1 NTLLTHKDERR
12 WSPVLVR
19 VLVLQAAW
27 ALAGGQVRYSVE
39 EPLGGTVVGR
49 LAQDLGLEAGEA
61 EARRLR
67 LVAQGRRAS
76 VEVSGASG
84 ALVVSSRLDRE
95 ELCGKSAPCALRLEV
110 LVERPLRVFHVELEV
125 TDINDNAPVFRV
137 DEEALNIAESSVPGS
152 RFPLEG
158 ASDADIGANAQLSY
172 TLSPSEYFSLDQKG
186 NNDQSA
192 SLGLILIKA
201 LDRETN
207 PVHRLVL
214 TASDGGRPSLTGTME
229 LVISVLDAND
239 NAPQFNQSVYKVKV
253 LEGSELGTLL
263 ITLSATD
270 PDEGINSDIIYLFG
284 KHVSTKVK
292 EMFTIDENK
301 GEIRIQDKL
310 DYEERESYEIPV
322 EARDK
327 GSPPLSGHCKV
338 LLELL
343 DVNDNAPEVS
353 VTSLSVPVP
362 EDASVGTVVALLSVS
377 DRDSG
382 ANGRVRCWVWP
393 ASPFGLEA
401 TFSGSAQD
409 PDVGTN
415 SVQNYLLSPNRHF
428 ALDLKG
434 FQSGSKLLELV
445 LQQPLDRE
453 QSALQQLVLTA
464 VDGGDPPKSGTA
476 QISVRVVDTNDNPPA
491 FDRSTYTVSLLEN
504 SLPGTLV
511 VKLNASDPDEGSNGD
526 VIYSFGSYTPQKVRQ
541 LFSVDPHSGEVRVN
555 GTLDYEEASF
565 YEIYVQAT
573 DQGPVSL
580 AGHCKVL
587 VNIVDANDNV
597 PEVQLTSLYSPV
609 PEDARSGTVVALMSV
624 TDQDSG
630 LNKQV
635 SLRIPP
641 GLPFALNS
649 FKNSYTLVTQG
660 KLDHEKAAA
669 YNITVTATDS
679 GSPPLSS
686 QKVIHVEISDINDN
700 PPRFEEP
707 VYSVYIPENNPL
719 GAFLC
724 TIKATDPDV
733 AKNAYVSYSLLDGEI
748 EGLPVASYVSIKPD
762 SGNMYAVRSFD
773 YETLRE
779 FQVTVQAQD
788 AGIPPLSS
796 TVTVYI
802 YVVDENDHAPQILY
816 PTSTNTS
823 AALEMIPR
831 SAYAGYLVTKIIA
844 IDGDSGQNAWL
855 FFYLVQ
861 TSDPGL
867 FRIELHTGEIRTT
880 RKLGED
886 STPTFNLT
894 VEVRDNGE
902 PSMSSSVSITIA
914 VVDRVSKIIPDRRRH
929 FKSPSNYSEVTL
941 YLIIA
946 LSAISF
952 VFLFTI
958 IGLTIIKCY
967 RYSLYGCSCC
977 AGCCTVRE
985 RSAADQYKQA
995 NNNIDARL
1003 PQGLKVQ
1010 PHFIEVRGNGSLTKT
1025 YCYKTCLTAGSG
1037 SDTFMFYN
1045 TCGPTGTTGPSAV
1058 VTERHLTGQSGQSAQ
1073 NLIILRNDSIT
1084 PNEPKH
1090 PNPDWRYSAS
1100 LRAGMQSAVHMEEA
1114 GVLRGGPAGPDQQ
1127 WPTVSSAT
1135 AEPEGG
1141 EVSPPVGAGVNSN
1154 SWTFKF
1160 GPGNS
1165 KQGGPGELPDKFI
1178 IPGSPA
1184 IISIRQEPPNSQ
1196 IDKSD
1201 FITFGKKE
1209 ETKKKKKK
1217 KKGNKTQEKK
1227 EKGNSTTE
1235 NSDQ

>member
-1 NTLLTHKDERR
+1 SVFSRRLSLLIRVSLPPRCADSVRLLYSIAEETERGVSVGNIAKDFGIDAATLLPRKFPRLTSGTGRQYLELELGRGAL
-12 WSPVLVR
+12 LVR
-19 VLVLQAAW
+19 ERMDREALCELSPTCFLSLELVIEQPIE
-27 ALAGGQVRYSVE
+27 VHN
-39 EPLGGTVVGR
+39 
-49 LAQDLGLEAGEA
+49 
-61 EARRLR
+61 
-67 LVAQGRRAS
+67 
-76 VEVSGASG
+76 VEV
-84 ALVVSSRLDRE
+84 
-95 ELCGKSAPCALRLEV
+95 EV
-110 LVERPLRVFHVELEV
+110 L
-125 TDINDNAPVFRV
+125 DINDNAPCFPRQ
-137 DEEALNIAESSVPGS
+137 DYRLEISESAVPGA
-152 RFPLEG
+152 RFHIE
-158 ASDADIGANAQLSY
+158 
-172 TLSPSEYFSLDQKG
+172 
-186 NNDQSA
+186 
-192 SLGLILIKA
+192 
-201 LDRETN
+201 
-207 PVHRLVL
+207 
-214 TASDGGRPSLTGTME
+214 
-229 LVISVLDAND
+229 
-239 NAPQFNQSVYKVKV
+239 
-253 LEGSELGTLL
+253 
-263 ITLSATD
+263 
-270 PDEGINSDIIYLFG
+270 
-284 KHVSTKVK
+284 
-292 EMFTIDENK
+292 
-301 GEIRIQDKL
+301 
-310 DYEERESYEIPV
+310 
-322 EARDK
+322 
-327 GSPPLSGHCKV
+327 
-338 LLELL
+338 
-343 DVNDNAPEVS
+343 
-353 VTSLSVPVP
+353 
-362 EDASVGTVVALLSVS
+362 
-377 DRDSG
+377 
-382 ANGRVRCWVWP
+382 
-393 ASPFGLEA
+393 
-401 TFSGSAQD
+401 SAQD

-415 SVQNYLLSPNRHF
+415 SVQSYQLSPSRHF

-434 FQSGSKLLELV
+434 FQSGSKLLDLV

-453 QSALQQLVLTA
+453 QSALEQLVLTA

-476 QISVRVVDTNDNPPA
+476 QISVRVVDTNDNPPT
-491 FDRSTYTVSLLEN
+491 FDRSTYAVSLLEN
-504 SLPGTLV
+504 ALPGTLV
-511 VKLNASDPDEGSNGD
+511 VKLNASDPDEGSNGE

-555 GTLDYEEASF
+555 GTLDYEEASS
-565 YEIYVQAT
+565 YEIYVQAA
-573 DQGPVSL
+573 DQGPVSM

-587 VNIVDANDNV
+587 VNIVDANDNA
-597 PEVQLTSLYSPV
+597 PEVVLTSLYSPV
-609 PEDARSGTVVALMSV
+609 PEDAKAGTVVALMSV

-641 GLPFALNS
+641 GLPFTLNS

-660 KLDHEKAAA
+660 NLDHEKAAA

-679 GSPPLSS
+679 GNPPLSS

-719 GAFLC
+719 GAFMC

-733 AKNAYVSYSLLDGEI
+733 AENAYVTYSLLDGEI
-748 EGLPVASYVSIKPD
+748 EGLPVNSYVSIKSD
-762 SGNMYAVRSFD
+762 SGDMYAVRSFD

-779 FQVTVQAQD
+779 FQVVVQAQD
-788 AGIPPLSS
+788 AGIPSLSS
-796 TVTVYI
+796 TVTVHI

-855 FFYLVQ
+855 FFHLVQ

-867 FRIELHTGEIRTT
+867 FRVELHTGEIRTT

-902 PSMSSSVSITIA
+902 PPMSSSVAITVA
-914 VVDRVSKIIPDRRRH
+914 VVDRVSKIIPDKRRH
-929 FKSPSNYSEVTL
+929 LKSPSNYSEITI

-958 IGLTIIKCY
+958 IGLTVIKCY
-967 RYSLYGCSCC
+967 RYSLYGNSCC
-977 AGCCTVRE
+977 GGFCGVRE
-985 RSAADQYKQA
+985 RSPAELYKQA

-1003 PQGLKVQ
+1003 PHGLKVQ
-1010 PHFIEVRGNGSLTKT
+1010 PHFI
-1025 YCYKTCLTAGSG
+1025 
-1037 SDTFMFYN
+1037 
-1045 TCGPTGTTGPSAV
+1045 
-1058 VTERHLTGQSGQSAQ
+1058 
-1073 NLIILRNDSIT
+1073 
-1084 PNEPKH
+1084 EPKH

-1114 GVLRGGPAGPDQQ
+1114 GILRGGPGGPDQQ

-1135 AEPEGG
+1135 TEPEAG

-1160 GPGNS
+1160 GPGNP

>member
-1 NTLLTHKDERR
+1 TAKGQVVYSIAEETERGASVGNIAKDLGIDAATLSARKFRMITGSSKQYFNINASTGALSVNEPIDREQLCELKSACLLNYE
-12 WSPVLVR
+12 
-19 VLVLQAAW
+19 LVL
-27 ALAGGQVRYSVE
+27 E
-39 EPLGGTVVGR
+39 NPL
-49 LAQDLGLEAGEA
+49 
-61 EARRLR
+61 
-67 LVAQGRRAS
+67 
-76 VEVSGASG
+76 
-84 ALVVSSRLDRE
+84 
-95 ELCGKSAPCALRLEV
+95 ELYRMEFKV
-110 LVERPLRVFHVELEV
+110 L
-125 TDINDNAPVFRV
+125 DINDNSP
-137 DEEALNIAESSVPGS
+137 S
-152 RFPLEG
+152 FPLSEYHINVPEFLSPG
-158 ASDADIGANAQLSY
+158 ARFTLPNAQD
-172 TLSPSEYFSLDQKG
+172 LD
-186 NNDQSA
+186 
-192 SLGLILIKA
+192 
-201 LDRETN
+201 E
-207 PVHRLVL
+207 
-214 TASDGGRPSLTGTME
+214 
-229 LVISVLDAND
+229 
-239 NAPQFNQSVYKVKV
+239 
-253 LEGSELGTLL
+253 
-263 ITLSATD
+263 
-270 PDEGINSDIIYLFG
+270 
-284 KHVSTKVK
+284 
-292 EMFTIDENK
+292 
-301 GEIRIQDKL
+301 
-310 DYEERESYEIPV
+310 
-322 EARDK
+322 
-327 GSPPLSGHCKV
+327 
-338 LLELL
+338 
-343 DVNDNAPEVS
+343 
-353 VTSLSVPVP
+353 
-362 EDASVGTVVALLSVS
+362 
-377 DRDSG
+377 
-382 ANGRVRCWVWP
+382 
-393 ASPFGLEA
+393 
-401 TFSGSAQD
+401 
-409 PDVGTN
+409 GTN
-415 SVQNYLLSPNRHF
+415 SVQNYTLSPSRHF

-555 GTLDYEEASF
+555 GTLDYEEASS

-573 DQGPVSL
+573 DQGPVSM

-597 PEVQLTSLYSPV
+597 PEVVLTSLYSPV
-609 PEDARSGTVVALMSV
+609 PEDAKAGTVVALMSV

-635 SLRIPP
+635 TLRIPP
-641 GLPFALNS
+641 GLPFTLNS
-649 FKNSYTLVTQG
+649 FKNSYTLITQG

-707 VYSVYIPENNPL
+707 VYSVYIPENNPI
-719 GAFLC
+719 GALLC
-724 TIKATDPDV
+724 TIQATDPDV
-733 AKNAYVSYSLLDGEI
+733 AENAYVSYSLLDGEI
-748 EGLPVASYVSIKPD
+748 EGLPVASYVSIKSD

-779 FQVTVQAQD
+779 FHVVVQAQD

-796 TVTVYI
+796 TATVYI

-855 FFYLVQ
+855 FFHLVQ

-894 VEVRDNGE
+894 VEVRDNGD
-902 PSMSSSVSITIA
+902 PPMSSSVAITVA

-929 FKSPSNYSEVTL
+929 IKSPSNYSEITL

-958 IGLTIIKCY
+958 IGLTVIKCY
-967 RYSLYGCSCC
+967 RYSLYGDSCC
-977 AGCCTVRE
+977 AGFCGVRE
-985 RSAADQYKQA
+985 RCPAELYKQA

-1025 YCYKTCLTAGSG
+1025 YCYKACLTAGSG

-1058 VTERHLTGQSGQSAQ
+1058 MTERHLTGQSGQNAQ
-1073 NLIILRNDSIT
+1073 NLIILKNDSIT

-1100 LRAGMQSAVHMEEA
+1100 LRAGMQRGELYNLNMIFAYS
-1114 GVLRGGPAGPDQQ
+1114 VLCTWKRQESCVEDQEGLI
-1127 WPTVSSAT
+1127 SSGQQSPVLLQVRA
-1135 AEPEGG
+1135 G

-1160 GPGNS
+1160 GPGNP

>member
-1 NTLLTHKDERR
+1 TAN
-12 WSPVLVR
+12 
-19 VLVLQAAW
+19 
-27 ALAGGQVRYSVE
+27 GQVVYSIAE
-39 EPLGGTVVGR
+39 ET
-49 LAQDLGLEAGEA
+49 E
-61 EARRLR
+61 
-67 LVAQGRRAS
+67 
-76 VEVSGASG
+76 SGASVGNIAKDLGIDAATLSARKFRMITGSSKQYFNINASTG
-84 ALVVSSRLDRE
+84 ALSVNEPIDRE
-95 ELCGKSAPCALRLEV
+95 QLCELKSACLLNYELVLENPLELYRMEFKV
-110 LVERPLRVFHVELEV
+110 L
-125 TDINDNAPVFRV
+125 DINDNSP
-137 DEEALNIAESSVPGS
+137 S
-152 RFPLEG
+152 FPLSEYHINVPEFLSPG
-158 ASDADIGANAQLSY
+158 ARFTLPNAQD
-172 TLSPSEYFSLDQKG
+172 LD
-186 NNDQSA
+186 
-192 SLGLILIKA
+192 
-201 LDRETN
+201 E
-207 PVHRLVL
+207 
-214 TASDGGRPSLTGTME
+214 
-229 LVISVLDAND
+229 
-239 NAPQFNQSVYKVKV
+239 
-253 LEGSELGTLL
+253 
-263 ITLSATD
+263 
-270 PDEGINSDIIYLFG
+270 
-284 KHVSTKVK
+284 
-292 EMFTIDENK
+292 
-301 GEIRIQDKL
+301 
-310 DYEERESYEIPV
+310 
-322 EARDK
+322 
-327 GSPPLSGHCKV
+327 
-338 LLELL
+338 
-343 DVNDNAPEVS
+343 
-353 VTSLSVPVP
+353 
-362 EDASVGTVVALLSVS
+362 
-377 DRDSG
+377 
-382 ANGRVRCWVWP
+382 
-393 ASPFGLEA
+393 
-401 TFSGSAQD
+401 
-409 PDVGTN
+409 GTN
-415 SVQNYLLSPNRHF
+415 SVQNYTLSPDEHF
-428 ALDLKG
+428 HLEMQTR

-555 GTLDYEEASF
+555 GTLDYEEASS

-573 DQGPVSL
+573 DQGPVSM

-597 PEVQLTSLYSPV
+597 PEVVLTSLYSPV
-609 PEDARSGTVVALMSV
+609 PEDAKAGTVVALMSV

-635 SLRIPP
+635 TLRIPP
-641 GLPFALNS
+641 GLPFTLNS
-649 FKNSYTLVTQG
+649 FKNSYTLITQG

-707 VYSVYIPENNPL
+707 VYSVYIPENNPI
-719 GAFLC
+719 GALLC
-724 TIKATDPDV
+724 TIKAIDPDV
-733 AKNAYVSYSLLDGEI
+733 AENAYVSYSLLDGEI
-748 EGLPVASYVSIKPD
+748 EGLPVASYVSIKSD

-779 FQVTVQAQD
+779 FQVVVQAQD

-796 TVTVYI
+796 TATVYI

-855 FFYLVQ
+855 FFHLVQ

-894 VEVRDNGE
+894 VEVRDNGD
-902 PSMSSSVSITIA
+902 PPMSSSVAITVA

-929 FKSPSNYSEVTL
+929 IKSPSNYSEITL

-958 IGLTIIKCY
+958 IGLTVIKCY
-967 RYSLYGCSCC
+967 RYSLYGDSCC
-977 AGCCTVRE
+977 AGFCGVRE
-985 RSAADQYKQA
+985 RCPAELYKQA

-1025 YCYKTCLTAGSG
+1025 YCYKACLTAGSG

-1058 VTERHLTGQSGQSAQ
+1058 MTERHLTGQSGQSAQ
-1073 NLIILRNDSIT
+1073 NLIILKNDSIT

-1100 LRAGMQSAVHMEEA
+1100 LRAGMQRYVQLLCIWRRQESYVEDQE
-1114 GVLRGGPAGPDQQ
+1114 GLISSGQQSPVLLQA
-1127 WPTVSSAT
+1127 
-1135 AEPEGG
+1135 G

-1160 GPGNS
+1160 GPGNP

>member
-1 NTLLTHKDERR
+1 MAAAARRRRGGAAVLGLL
-12 WSPVLVR
+12 L
-19 VLVLQAAW
+19 LLG
-27 ALAGGQVRYSVE
+27 LGAGRAPGGPLRYSV
-39 EPLGGTVVGR
+39 
-49 LAQDLGLEAGEA
+49 
-61 EARRLR
+61 
-67 LVAQGRRAS
+67 
-76 VEVSGASG
+76 
-84 ALVVSSRLDRE
+84 RE
-95 ELCGKSAPCALRLEV
+95 ELPLGAFVGSVASDLGVDPRRLAARGARLTSGSGRQYLELDLGRGALLVRERMDREALCELSTACFLSLELVIEQPIEVHNVEVEV
-110 LVERPLRVFHVELEV
+110 L
-125 TDINDNAPVFRV
+125 DINDNAPRFPRQ
-137 DEEALNIAESSVPGS
+137 DYRLEISESAVPGA
-152 RFPLEG
+152 RFHIE
-158 ASDADIGANAQLSY
+158 
-172 TLSPSEYFSLDQKG
+172 
-186 NNDQSA
+186 
-192 SLGLILIKA
+192 
-201 LDRETN
+201 
-207 PVHRLVL
+207 
-214 TASDGGRPSLTGTME
+214 
-229 LVISVLDAND
+229 
-239 NAPQFNQSVYKVKV
+239 
-253 LEGSELGTLL
+253 
-263 ITLSATD
+263 
-270 PDEGINSDIIYLFG
+270 
-284 KHVSTKVK
+284 
-292 EMFTIDENK
+292 
-301 GEIRIQDKL
+301 
-310 DYEERESYEIPV
+310 
-322 EARDK
+322 
-327 GSPPLSGHCKV
+327 
-338 LLELL
+338 
-343 DVNDNAPEVS
+343 
-353 VTSLSVPVP
+353 
-362 EDASVGTVVALLSVS
+362 
-377 DRDSG
+377 
-382 ANGRVRCWVWP
+382 
-393 ASPFGLEA
+393 
-401 TFSGSAQD
+401 SAQD

-415 SVQNYLLSPNRHF
+415 SVQSYQLSPNRHF
-428 ALDLKG
+428 ALDLKD

-476 QISVRVVDTNDNPPA
+476 QISVRVVDTNDNSPA

-504 SLPGTLV
+504 APPGTLV

-526 VIYSFGSYTPQKVRQ
+526 VIYSFGSYTPQKVRE
-541 LFSVDPHSGEVRVN
+541 LFTVDPHSGEVRVN
-555 GTLDYEEASF
+555 GTLDYEEASS

-573 DQGPVSL
+573 DQGPVSMT
-580 AGHCKVL
+580 GHCKVL
-587 VNIVDANDNV
+587 VNIVDANDNA
-597 PEVQLTSLYSPV
+597 PEVVLTSLYSPV
-609 PEDARSGTVVALMSV
+609 PEDAKAGTVVALMSV

-641 GLPFALNS
+641 GLPFTLNS

-707 VYSVYIPENNPL
+707 VYSVYIPENNPI
-719 GAFLC
+719 GALLC
-724 TIKATDPDV
+724 TIQATDPDV
-733 AKNAYVSYSLLDGEI
+733 AENAYVSYSLLDGEI
-748 EGLPVASYVSIKPD
+748 EGLPVASYVSIKSD

-779 FQVTVQAQD
+779 FQVVVQAQD

-855 FFYLVQ
+855 FFHLMQ

-886 STPTFNLT
+886 SPPTFNLT

-902 PSMSSSVSITIA
+902 PPMSSSVAITVA
-914 VVDRVSKIIPDRRRH
+914 VVDRVSKIIPDRRKH
-929 FKSPSNYSEVTL
+929 FKSPSSYSEVTL

-958 IGLTIIKCY
+958 IGLTVIKCY
-967 RYSLYGCSCC
+967 RYSLYGNSCC
-977 AGCCTVRE
+977 TGFCGVRE
-985 RSAADQYKQA
+985 RCPAELYKQA

-1025 YCYKTCLTAGSG
+1025 YCYKACLTAGSG

-1058 VTERHLTGQSGQSAQ
+1058 MTERHLTGQSGQSAQ
-1073 NLIILRNDSIT
+1073 NLIVLKNDSVT

-1114 GVLRGGPAGPDQQ
+1114 AVLRGGPGGPDQQ

-1135 AEPEGG
+1135 PEPEAG

-1154 SWTFKF
+1154 SWTFRF

>member
-1 NTLLTHKDERR
+1 TVDGQIVYSIAEETERGASVGNIAKDLGIDAATLSARKFRMITGSSKQYFNINASTGALSVNEPIDREQLCELKSVCLLNYE
-12 WSPVLVR
+12 
-19 VLVLQAAW
+19 LVL
-27 ALAGGQVRYSVE
+27 E
-39 EPLGGTVVGR
+39 NPL
-49 LAQDLGLEAGEA
+49 
-61 EARRLR
+61 
-67 LVAQGRRAS
+67 
-76 VEVSGASG
+76 
-84 ALVVSSRLDRE
+84 
-95 ELCGKSAPCALRLEV
+95 ELYRMEFKV
-110 LVERPLRVFHVELEV
+110 L
-125 TDINDNAPVFRV
+125 DINDNSP
-137 DEEALNIAESSVPGS
+137 S
-152 RFPLEG
+152 FPLSEYHINMPEFLSPGARFTLPNAQDLDEG
-158 ASDADIGANAQLSY
+158 A
-172 TLSPSEYFSLDQKG
+172 
-186 NNDQSA
+186 
-192 SLGLILIKA
+192 
-201 LDRETN
+201 
-207 PVHRLVL
+207 
-214 TASDGGRPSLTGTME
+214 
-229 LVISVLDAND
+229 
-239 NAPQFNQSVYKVKV
+239 
-253 LEGSELGTLL
+253 
-263 ITLSATD
+263 
-270 PDEGINSDIIYLFG
+270 NS
-284 KHVSTKVK
+284 
-292 EMFTIDENK
+292 
-301 GEIRIQDKL
+301 
-310 DYEERESYEIPV
+310 
-322 EARDK
+322 
-327 GSPPLSGHCKV
+327 
-338 LLELL
+338 
-343 DVNDNAPEVS
+343 
-353 VTSLSVPVP
+353 
-362 EDASVGTVVALLSVS
+362 
-377 DRDSG
+377 
-382 ANGRVRCWVWP
+382 
-393 ASPFGLEA
+393 
-401 TFSGSAQD
+401 D

-464 VDGGDPPKSGTA
+464 VDGGDPPRSGTA

-555 GTLDYEEASF
+555 GTLDYEEASS

-573 DQGPVSL
+573 DQGPVSM

-587 VNIVDANDNV
+587 VNIVDANDNA

-641 GLPFALNS
+641 GLPFTLNS

-748 EGLPVASYVSIKPD
+748 EGLPVASYVSIKSD

-779 FQVTVQAQD
+779 FQVIVQAQD
-788 AGIPPLSS
+788 AGVPPLSS

-902 PSMSSSVSITIA
+902 PSMSSSVAITIA

-958 IGLTIIKCY
+958 IGLSIIKCY
-967 RYSLYGCSCC
+967 RYSLYGSSCC

-985 RSAADQYKQA
+985 RNSAELYKQA

-1025 YCYKTCLTAGSG
+1025 YCYKACLTAGSG

-1100 LRAGMQSAVHMEEA
+1100 LRAGMQRRELYNPALIFAHPVLCIWRRQESCVEEQQ
-1114 GVLRGGPAGPDQQ
+1114 GLISSGQQSPVLQQ
-1127 WPTVSSAT
+1127 K
-1135 AEPEGG
+1135 EPEAG

>member
-1 NTLLTHKDERR
+1 TVD
-12 WSPVLVR
+12 
-19 VLVLQAAW
+19 
-27 ALAGGQVRYSVE
+27 GQVVYSIAE
-39 EPLGGTVVGR
+39 ETEHGAPVGNI
-49 LAQDLGLEAGEA
+49 AKDLGLEAA
-61 EARRLR
+61 TLAARKFRMLTGSSK
-67 LVAQGRRAS
+67 QYFNINAS
-76 VEVSGASG
+76 TG
-84 ALVVSSRLDRE
+84 ALSVNEPIDRE
-95 ELCGKSAPCALRLEV
+95 QLCELKSVCLLNYELVLE
-110 LVERPLRVFHVELEV
+110 
-125 TDINDNAPVFRV
+125 N
-137 DEEALNIAESSVPGS
+137 
-152 RFPLEG
+152 PLE
-158 ASDADIGANAQLSY
+158 LY
-172 TLSPSEYFSLDQKG
+172 
-186 NNDQSA
+186 
-192 SLGLILIKA
+192 
-201 LDRETN
+201 R
-207 PVHRLVL
+207 
-214 TASDGGRPSLTGTME
+214 ME
-229 LVISVLDAND
+229 
-239 NAPQFNQSVYKVKV
+239 FKV
-253 LEGSELGTLL
+253 
-263 ITLSATD
+263 
-270 PDEGINSDIIYLFG
+270 
-284 KHVSTKVK
+284 
-292 EMFTIDENK
+292 
-301 GEIRIQDKL
+301 
-310 DYEERESYEIPV
+310 
-322 EARDK
+322 
-327 GSPPLSGHCKV
+327 
-338 LLELL
+338 L
-343 DVNDNAPEVS
+343 DVNDNSPIFPLSEYHISMPEF
-353 VTSLSVPVP
+353 LSPG
-362 EDASVGTVVALLSVS
+362 ARFALP
-377 DRDSG
+377 
-382 ANGRVRCWVWP
+382 N
-393 ASPFGLEA
+393 
-401 TFSGSAQD
+401 AQD
-409 PDVGTN
+409 LDEGTN
-415 SVQNYLLSPNRHF
+415 SVQNYTLSSDGHF
-428 ALDLKG
+428 HLEMQTRGD
-434 FQSGSKLLELV
+434 GSKYPELV
-445 LQQPLDRE
+445 LKKALDRE
-453 QSALQQLVLTA
+453 QQATHRLLVLTA

-476 QISVRVVDTNDNPPA
+476 QISVRVMDTNDNPPA

-504 SLPGTLV
+504 APPGTLV

-526 VIYSFGSYTPQKVRQ
+526 VIYSFGSYTPQKVRE

-555 GTLDYEEASF
+555 GTLDYEEASS

-573 DQGPVSL
+573 DQGPVSM

-597 PEVQLTSLYSPV
+597 PEVVLTSLYSPV
-609 PEDARSGTVVALMSV
+609 PEDAKPGTVVALMSV

-641 GLPFALNS
+641 GLPFTLNS

-707 VYSVYIPENNPL
+707 VYSVYIPENNPI
-719 GAFLC
+719 GALMC

-733 AKNAYVSYSLLDGEI
+733 AENAYVSYSLLAGEI
-748 EGLPVASYVSIKPD
+748 EGLPVTSYVSVKSD
-762 SGNMYAVRSFD
+762 SGNMYATRSFD

-788 AGIPPLSS
+788 AGMPPLSS

-816 PTSTNTS
+816 PTSTNNS

-855 FFYLVQ
+855 FFHLVQ
-861 TSDPGL
+861 MSDPGL

-880 RKLGED
+880 RKLGEE
-886 STPTFNLT
+886 SSPTFNLT

-902 PSMSSSVSITIA
+902 PPMSSSVAITVA

-929 FKSPSNYSEVTL
+929 VKSPSSYSEITL

-946 LSAISF
+946 LSAVSF

-958 IGLTIIKCY
+958 VGLSIIKCY
-967 RYSLYGCSCC
+967 RHSLYGHSCC
-977 AGCCTVRE
+977 AGFCGVRE
-985 RSAADQYKQA
+985 RCSADLYKQA

-1025 YCYKTCLTAGSG
+1025 YCYKACLTAGSG

-1073 NLIILRNDSIT
+1073 NLIILKNDSMT

-1100 LRAGMQSAVHMEEA
+1100 LRAGMLCMWRRLESYVEDQEGLSSSGQLSPVLPEA
-1114 GVLRGGPAGPDQQ
+1114 
-1127 WPTVSSAT
+1127 
-1135 AEPEGG
+1135 G

-1160 GPGNS
+1160 GPSSS

>member
-1 NTLLTHKDERR
+1 TANGQVAYSIAEETERGVSVGNIAKDLGIDAATLSARKF
-12 WSPVLVR
+12 R
-19 VLVLQAAW
+19 VITGSSKQYFNINASTGALSVNEPIDREQLCELKSACLLNYELVL
-27 ALAGGQVRYSVE
+27 E
-39 EPLGGTVVGR
+39 NPL
-49 LAQDLGLEAGEA
+49 
-61 EARRLR
+61 
-67 LVAQGRRAS
+67 
-76 VEVSGASG
+76 
-84 ALVVSSRLDRE
+84 
-95 ELCGKSAPCALRLEV
+95 ELYRMEFKV
-110 LVERPLRVFHVELEV
+110 L
-125 TDINDNAPVFRV
+125 DINDNSP
-137 DEEALNIAESSVPGS
+137 S
-152 RFPLEG
+152 FPLSEYH
-158 ASDADIGANAQLSY
+158 INVPEF
-172 TLSPSEYFSLDQKG
+172 LSPGARFTLP
-186 NNDQSA
+186 SA
-192 SLGLILIKA
+192 QDL
-201 LDRETN
+201 
-207 PVHRLVL
+207 
-214 TASDGGRPSLTGTME
+214 
-229 LVISVLDAND
+229 
-239 NAPQFNQSVYKVKV
+239 
-253 LEGSELGTLL
+253 
-263 ITLSATD
+263 
-270 PDEGINSDIIYLFG
+270 DEGTNS
-284 KHVSTKVK
+284 
-292 EMFTIDENK
+292 
-301 GEIRIQDKL
+301 
-310 DYEERESYEIPV
+310 
-322 EARDK
+322 
-327 GSPPLSGHCKV
+327 
-338 LLELL
+338 
-343 DVNDNAPEVS
+343 
-353 VTSLSVPVP
+353 
-362 EDASVGTVVALLSVS
+362 
-377 DRDSG
+377 
-382 ANGRVRCWVWP
+382 
-393 ASPFGLEA
+393 
-401 TFSGSAQD
+401 D

-415 SVQNYLLSPNRHF
+415 SVQGYQLSPSRHF

-504 SLPGTLV
+504 APRGTLV

-555 GTLDYEEASF
+555 GTLDYEEASS

-573 DQGPVSL
+573 DQGPVSM

-597 PEVQLTSLYSPV
+597 PEVVLTSLYSPV
-609 PEDARSGTVVALMSV
+609 PEDAKAGTVVALMSV

-641 GLPFALNS
+641 GLPFTLNS
-649 FKNSYTLVTQG
+649 FKNSYTLITQG

-679 GSPPLSS
+679 GTPPLSS
-686 QKVIHVEISDINDN
+686 QKVIHVDISDINDN

-707 VYSVYIPENNPL
+707 VYSVYIPENNPI
-719 GAFLC
+719 GALMC
-724 TIKATDPDV
+724 TITATDPDV
-733 AKNAYVSYSLLDGEI
+733 AENAYVSYSLLDGEI
-748 EGLPVASYVSIKPD
+748 EGLPVTSYVSIKSD

-779 FQVTVQAQD
+779 FQVVVQAQD

-816 PTSTNTS
+816 PTSTNAS

-855 FFYLVQ
+855 FFHLVQ

-886 STPTFNLT
+886 STSTFNLT

-902 PSMSSSVSITIA
+902 PPMSSSVSITIA
-914 VVDRVSKIIPDRRRH
+914 VVDKASKIIPDRRRH
-929 FKSPSNYSEVTL
+929 VKNPSSYSEITL

-946 LSAISF
+946 LSAVSF

-958 IGLTIIKCY
+958 IGLTVIKCY
-967 RYSLYGCSCC
+967 RYSLYGDSCC
-977 AGCCTVRE
+977 AGFCGVRE
-985 RSAADQYKQA
+985 RCPADLYKQA

-1025 YCYKTCLTAGSG
+1025 YCYKACLTAGSG

-1058 VTERHLTGQSGQSAQ
+1058 MTERHLTGQSGQSAQ
-1073 NLIILRNDSIT
+1073 NLIILKSDSIS

-1100 LRAGMQSAVHMEEA
+1100 LRAGMQRYVWLLCMWRRQESCVEDRE
-1114 GVLRGGPAGPDQQ
+1114 GLINSGRQSPVLLQA
-1127 WPTVSSAT
+1127 
-1135 AEPEGG
+1135 G

>member
-1 NTLLTHKDERR
+1 PLPGRRRCRREPRGAGAPVTASGGGLYSIAEETERGAVASDLGVDPR
-12 WSPVLVR
+12 RLAARGARITSGSGRQYLELELGRGALLVR
-19 VLVLQAAW
+19 ERMDREALCELSPSCFLSLELVIEQPIE
-27 ALAGGQVRYSVE
+27 VHN
-39 EPLGGTVVGR
+39 
-49 LAQDLGLEAGEA
+49 
-61 EARRLR
+61 
-67 LVAQGRRAS
+67 
-76 VEVSGASG
+76 VEV
-84 ALVVSSRLDRE
+84 
-95 ELCGKSAPCALRLEV
+95 EV
-110 LVERPLRVFHVELEV
+110 L
-125 TDINDNAPVFRV
+125 DINDNAPRFPRQ
-137 DEEALNIAESSVPGS
+137 DYRLEISESAVPGA
-152 RFPLEG
+152 RFHIE
-158 ASDADIGANAQLSY
+158 
-172 TLSPSEYFSLDQKG
+172 
-186 NNDQSA
+186 
-192 SLGLILIKA
+192 
-201 LDRETN
+201 
-207 PVHRLVL
+207 
-214 TASDGGRPSLTGTME
+214 
-229 LVISVLDAND
+229 
-239 NAPQFNQSVYKVKV
+239 
-253 LEGSELGTLL
+253 
-263 ITLSATD
+263 
-270 PDEGINSDIIYLFG
+270 
-284 KHVSTKVK
+284 
-292 EMFTIDENK
+292 
-301 GEIRIQDKL
+301 
-310 DYEERESYEIPV
+310 
-322 EARDK
+322 
-327 GSPPLSGHCKV
+327 
-338 LLELL
+338 
-343 DVNDNAPEVS
+343 
-353 VTSLSVPVP
+353 
-362 EDASVGTVVALLSVS
+362 
-377 DRDSG
+377 
-382 ANGRVRCWVWP
+382 
-393 ASPFGLEA
+393 
-401 TFSGSAQD
+401 SAQD

-415 SVQNYLLSPNRHF
+415 SVQNYLLSPSRHF

-555 GTLDYEEASF
+555 GTLDYEEASS

-573 DQGPVSL
+573 DQGPVSM

-587 VNIVDANDNV
+587 VNIVDANDNA
-597 PEVQLTSLYSPV
+597 PEVELTSLYSPV

-630 LNKQV
+630 RNKQV

-641 GLPFALNS
+641 GLPFTLNS

-679 GSPPLSS
+679 GTPPLSS

-748 EGLPVASYVSIKPD
+748 EGLPVASYVSIKSD

-779 FQVTVQAQD
+779 FQVIVQAQD

-902 PSMSSSVSITIA
+902 PSMSSSVAITIA

-958 IGLTIIKCY
+958 IGLSIIKCY
-967 RYSLYGCSCC
+967 RYSL
-977 AGCCTVRE
+977 
-985 RSAADQYKQA
+985 
-995 NNNIDARL
+995 L

-1025 YCYKTCLTAGSG
+1025 YCYKACLTAGSG

-1084 PNEPKH
+1084 PNETNSGAQKENIAITVYCFCPVNCGRCKISLCINMCH
-1090 PNPDWRYSAS
+1090 KEYTILVYSCHRNRAHLFIYFYFFTYEDIS
-1100 LRAGMQSAVHMEEA
+1100 IFSNCFFFSKDAHVLRASKSSIKML
-1114 GVLRGGPAGPDQQ
+1114 LR
-1127 WPTVSSAT
+1127 
-1135 AEPEGG
+1135 E
-1141 EVSPPVGAGVNSN
+1141 
-1154 SWTFKF
+1154 
-1160 GPGNS
+1160 
-1165 KQGGPGELPDKFI
+1165 
-1178 IPGSPA
+1178 
-1184 IISIRQEPPNSQ
+1184 
-1196 IDKSD
+1196 
-1201 FITFGKKE
+1201 
-1209 ETKKKKKK
+1209 
-1217 KKGNKTQEKK
+1217 
-1227 EKGNSTTE
+1227 
-1235 NSDQ
+1235 

>member
-1 NTLLTHKDERR
+1 R
-12 WSPVLVR
+12 SSLVR
-19 VLVLQAAW
+19 RGGSMRGYLMAPPAPAMAAVLGPLLLLGLCAGRA
-27 ALAGGQVRYSVE
+27 AGGPLRYSV
-39 EPLGGTVVGR
+39 
-49 LAQDLGLEAGEA
+49 
-61 EARRLR
+61 
-67 LVAQGRRAS
+67 
-76 VEVSGASG
+76 
-84 ALVVSSRLDRE
+84 RE
-95 ELCGKSAPCALRLEV
+95 ELPHGAFVGSVASDLGVDPRRLAARGARITSGSGRQYLELELGRGALLVRERMDREALCELSPSCFLSLELVIEQPIEVHNVEVEV
-110 LVERPLRVFHVELEV
+110 L
-125 TDINDNAPVFRV
+125 DINDNAPRFPRQ
-137 DEEALNIAESSVPGS
+137 DYRLEISESAVPGA
-152 RFPLEG
+152 RFHIE
-158 ASDADIGANAQLSY
+158 
-172 TLSPSEYFSLDQKG
+172 
-186 NNDQSA
+186 
-192 SLGLILIKA
+192 
-201 LDRETN
+201 
-207 PVHRLVL
+207 
-214 TASDGGRPSLTGTME
+214 
-229 LVISVLDAND
+229 
-239 NAPQFNQSVYKVKV
+239 
-253 LEGSELGTLL
+253 
-263 ITLSATD
+263 
-270 PDEGINSDIIYLFG
+270 
-284 KHVSTKVK
+284 
-292 EMFTIDENK
+292 
-301 GEIRIQDKL
+301 
-310 DYEERESYEIPV
+310 
-322 EARDK
+322 
-327 GSPPLSGHCKV
+327 
-338 LLELL
+338 
-343 DVNDNAPEVS
+343 
-353 VTSLSVPVP
+353 
-362 EDASVGTVVALLSVS
+362 
-377 DRDSG
+377 
-382 ANGRVRCWVWP
+382 
-393 ASPFGLEA
+393 
-401 TFSGSAQD
+401 SAQD

-555 GTLDYEEASF
+555 GTLDYEEASS

-573 DQGPVSL
+573 DQGPVSM

-587 VNIVDANDNV
+587 VNIVDANDNA

-641 GLPFALNS
+641 GLPFTLNS

-748 EGLPVASYVSIKPD
+748 EGLPVASYVSIKSD

-779 FQVTVQAQD
+779 FQVIVQAQD
-788 AGIPPLSS
+788 AGVPPLSS

-855 FFYLVQ
+855 FFSLVQ

-902 PSMSSSVSITIA
+902 PSMSSSVAITIA

-952 VFLFTI
+952 VFLFTL
-958 IGLTIIKCY
+958 IGLSIIKCY
-967 RYSLYGCSCC
+967 RYSTYGSSCC

-985 RSAADQYKQA
+985 RRVLDLLRDFPKSL
-995 NNNIDARL
+995 R
-1003 PQGLKVQ
+1003 
-1010 PHFIEVRGNGSLTKT
+1010 EV
-1025 YCYKTCLTAGSG
+1025 
-1037 SDTFMFYN
+1037 
-1045 TCGPTGTTGPSAV
+1045 
-1058 VTERHLTGQSGQSAQ
+1058 
-1073 NLIILRNDSIT
+1073 
-1084 PNEPKH
+1084 PKH

-1114 GVLRGGPAGPDQQ
+1114 GVLRGGAAGPDQQ

-1135 AEPEGG
+1135 AEPEAG

>member
-1 NTLLTHKDERR
+1 TADGQIVYSIAEETERGASVGNIAKDLGIDAATLSARKFRMITGSSKQYFNINASTGALFVNEPIDREQLCELKSVCLLNYE
-12 WSPVLVR
+12 
-19 VLVLQAAW
+19 LVL
-27 ALAGGQVRYSVE
+27 E
-39 EPLGGTVVGR
+39 NPL
-49 LAQDLGLEAGEA
+49 
-61 EARRLR
+61 
-67 LVAQGRRAS
+67 
-76 VEVSGASG
+76 
-84 ALVVSSRLDRE
+84 
-95 ELCGKSAPCALRLEV
+95 ELYRMEFKV
-110 LVERPLRVFHVELEV
+110 L
-125 TDINDNAPVFRV
+125 DINDNSP
-137 DEEALNIAESSVPGS
+137 S
-152 RFPLEG
+152 FPLSEYHINVPEFLSPGARFTLPNAQDLDEG
-158 ASDADIGANAQLSY
+158 A
-172 TLSPSEYFSLDQKG
+172 
-186 NNDQSA
+186 
-192 SLGLILIKA
+192 
-201 LDRETN
+201 
-207 PVHRLVL
+207 
-214 TASDGGRPSLTGTME
+214 
-229 LVISVLDAND
+229 
-239 NAPQFNQSVYKVKV
+239 
-253 LEGSELGTLL
+253 
-263 ITLSATD
+263 
-270 PDEGINSDIIYLFG
+270 NS
-284 KHVSTKVK
+284 
-292 EMFTIDENK
+292 
-301 GEIRIQDKL
+301 
-310 DYEERESYEIPV
+310 
-322 EARDK
+322 
-327 GSPPLSGHCKV
+327 
-338 LLELL
+338 
-343 DVNDNAPEVS
+343 
-353 VTSLSVPVP
+353 
-362 EDASVGTVVALLSVS
+362 
-377 DRDSG
+377 
-382 ANGRVRCWVWP
+382 
-393 ASPFGLEA
+393 
-401 TFSGSAQD
+401 D

-415 SVQNYLLSPNRHF
+415 SVQNYLLSPSRHF

-541 LFSVDPHSGEVRVN
+541 LFSVDPRSGEVRVN
-555 GTLDYEEASF
+555 GTLDYEEASS

-587 VNIVDANDNV
+587 VNIVDANDNA
-597 PEVQLTSLYSPV
+597 PEVELTSLYSPV

-630 LNKQV
+630 RNKQV

-641 GLPFALNS
+641 GLPFTLNS

-748 EGLPVASYVSIKPD
+748 EGLPVASYVSIKSD

-779 FQVTVQAQD
+779 FQVIVQAQD

-855 FFYLVQ
+855 FFSLVQ

-902 PSMSSSVSITIA
+902 PSMSSSVAITIA
-914 VVDRVSKIIPDRRRH
+914 VVDRVSKVIPDRRRH

-958 IGLTIIKCY
+958 IGLSIIKCY
-967 RYSLYGCSCC
+967 RYSLYGSSCC

-985 RSAADQYKQA
+985 RSPAELYKQA

-1025 YCYKTCLTAGSG
+1025 YCYKACLTAGSG

-1100 LRAGMQSAVHMEEA
+1100 LRAGMQRYVW
-1114 GVLRGGPAGPDQQ
+1114 VLCMWRRQESCVEHQQ
-1127 WPTVSSAT
+1127 GLISSGQQSPVLQQA
-1135 AEPEGG
+1135 G

>member
-1 NTLLTHKDERR
+1 RIGGGGERR
-12 WSPVLVR
+12 VLLW
-19 VLVLQAAW
+19 LVCVCVWESGAETL
-27 ALAGGQVRYSVE
+27 RYSVWE
-39 EPLGGTVVGR
+39 EMARDSSVGNVAR
-49 LAQDLGLEAGEA
+49 DLGLSPSQLA
-61 EARRLR
+61 ARKARVLELGR
-67 LVAQGRRAS
+67 GALLVRERMDREVLCELSPTCFLSLELVIEQPIEVHN
-76 VEVSGASG
+76 VEV
-84 ALVVSSRLDRE
+84 
-95 ELCGKSAPCALRLEV
+95 EV
-110 LVERPLRVFHVELEV
+110 L
-125 TDINDNAPVFRV
+125 DINDNAPRFPRQ
-137 DEEALNIAESSVPGS
+137 DYRLEISESAVPGA
-152 RFPLEG
+152 RFHIE
-158 ASDADIGANAQLSY
+158 
-172 TLSPSEYFSLDQKG
+172 
-186 NNDQSA
+186 
-192 SLGLILIKA
+192 
-201 LDRETN
+201 
-207 PVHRLVL
+207 
-214 TASDGGRPSLTGTME
+214 
-229 LVISVLDAND
+229 
-239 NAPQFNQSVYKVKV
+239 
-253 LEGSELGTLL
+253 
-263 ITLSATD
+263 
-270 PDEGINSDIIYLFG
+270 
-284 KHVSTKVK
+284 
-292 EMFTIDENK
+292 
-301 GEIRIQDKL
+301 
-310 DYEERESYEIPV
+310 
-322 EARDK
+322 
-327 GSPPLSGHCKV
+327 
-338 LLELL
+338 
-343 DVNDNAPEVS
+343 
-353 VTSLSVPVP
+353 
-362 EDASVGTVVALLSVS
+362 
-377 DRDSG
+377 
-382 ANGRVRCWVWP
+382 
-393 ASPFGLEA
+393 
-401 TFSGSAQD
+401 SAQD

-415 SVQNYLLSPNRHF
+415 SVQSYQLSPSHHF

-453 QSALQQLVLTA
+453 QSALLQLVLTA
-464 VDGGDPPKSGTA
+464 VDGGDPPRSGTA

-491 FDRSTYTVSLLEN
+491 FDRSTYTVNLLEN
-504 SLPGTLV
+504 SPPGTLV

-541 LFSVDPHSGEVRVN
+541 LFRVDPHSGEVRVN
-555 GTLDYEEASF
+555 GTLDYEEASS

-573 DQGPVSL
+573 DQGPVSM

-597 PEVQLTSLYSPV
+597 PEVVLTSLYSPV
-609 PEDARSGTVVALMSV
+609 PEDAKPGTVVALMSV

-641 GLPFALNS
+641 GLPFMLNS

-660 KLDHEKAAA
+660 NLDREKAAA

-686 QKVIHVEISDINDN
+686 QKVIHVVISDINDN
-700 PPRFEEP
+700 PPLFEEP
-707 VYSVYIPENNPL
+707 VYSVYVPENNPL
-719 GAFLC
+719 GVLLC

-733 AKNAYVSYSLLDGEI
+733 AENAYISYSLLDGEI
-748 EGLPVASYVSIKPD
+748 EGLPAASFVTIKSD
-762 SGNMYAVRSFD
+762 SGDMYAVKSFD

-779 FQVTVQAQD
+779 FHVVVQAQD
-788 AGIPPLSS
+788 AGIPSLSS

-802 YVVDENDHAPQILY
+802 YVVDVNDHAPEILY

-831 SAYAGYLVTKIIA
+831 SAHAGYLVTKIIA
-844 IDGDSGQNAWL
+844 IDGDS
-855 FFYLVQ
+855 
-861 TSDPGL
+861 DPDL

-880 RKLGED
+880 RKLREE

-902 PSMSSSVSITIA
+902 PPMSSSVAITVA
-914 VVDRVSKIIPDRRRH
+914 VVDRVSKIIPDTRRH
-929 FKSPSNYSEVTL
+929 IRSPSNYSEITL

-946 LSAISF
+946 LCSISF

-958 IGLTIIKCY
+958 IGLTVIKCY
-967 RYSLYGCSCC
+967 RYSLYGDSCC
-977 AGCCTVRE
+977 TGFCGVRE
-985 RSAADQYKQA
+985 RCPAELYKQA

-1003 PQGLKVQ
+1003 PHGLK
-1010 PHFIEVRGNGSLTKT
+1010 
-1025 YCYKTCLTAGSG
+1025 
-1037 SDTFMFYN
+1037 
-1045 TCGPTGTTGPSAV
+1045 
-1058 VTERHLTGQSGQSAQ
+1058 
-1073 NLIILRNDSIT
+1073 
-1084 PNEPKH
+1084 PKH

-1100 LRAGMQSAVHMEEA
+1100 LRAGMQSAVHLEEA
-1114 GVLRGGPAGPDQQ
+1114 GILRGGPGGPDQQ

-1135 AEPEGG
+1135 PEPEAG

>member
-1 NTLLTHKDERR
+1 TANGQVVYSIGEETERGTSVGNIAKDLGIDAATLSARKFRMISGSSKQYFNINASTGALSINEPIDREQLCELKSVCLLNYE
-12 WSPVLVR
+12 
-19 VLVLQAAW
+19 LVL
-27 ALAGGQVRYSVE
+27 E
-39 EPLGGTVVGR
+39 NPL
-49 LAQDLGLEAGEA
+49 
-61 EARRLR
+61 
-67 LVAQGRRAS
+67 
-76 VEVSGASG
+76 
-84 ALVVSSRLDRE
+84 
-95 ELCGKSAPCALRLEV
+95 ELYRMEFKV
-110 LVERPLRVFHVELEV
+110 L
-125 TDINDNAPVFRV
+125 DINDNSP
-137 DEEALNIAESSVPGS
+137 S
-152 RFPLEG
+152 FPLSEYH
-158 ASDADIGANAQLSY
+158 INVPEF
-172 TLSPSEYFSLDQKG
+172 LSPGARF
-186 NNDQSA
+186 
-192 SLGLILIKA
+192 
-201 LDRETN
+201 
-207 PVHRLVL
+207 
-214 TASDGGRPSLTGTME
+214 
-229 LVISVLDAND
+229 
-239 NAPQFNQSVYKVKV
+239 
-253 LEGSELGTLL
+253 TLP
-263 ITLSATD
+263 T
-270 PDEGINSDIIYLFG
+270 
-284 KHVSTKVK
+284 
-292 EMFTIDENK
+292 
-301 GEIRIQDKL
+301 
-310 DYEERESYEIPV
+310 
-322 EARDK
+322 
-327 GSPPLSGHCKV
+327 
-338 LLELL
+338 
-343 DVNDNAPEVS
+343 
-353 VTSLSVPVP
+353 
-362 EDASVGTVVALLSVS
+362 
-377 DRDSG
+377 
-382 ANGRVRCWVWP
+382 
-393 ASPFGLEA
+393 
-401 TFSGSAQD
+401 AQD
-409 PDVGTN
+409 LDEGTN
-415 SVQNYLLSPNRHF
+415 SVQNYTLNPRKLHHF

-464 VDGGDPPKSGTA
+464 VDGGDPPQSGTA
-476 QISVRVVDTNDNPPA
+476 HISVRVMDTNDNPPA

-504 SLPGTLV
+504 ALPGTLV

-526 VIYSFGSYTPQKVRQ
+526 VIYSFGSYTPEKVRQ

-555 GTLDYEEASF
+555 GTLDYEEASS

-573 DQGPVSL
+573 DQGPVSM

-587 VNIVDANDNV
+587 VDIVDANDNV
-597 PEVQLTSLYSPV
+597 PEVVLTSLYSPV
-609 PEDARSGTVVALMSV
+609 PEDAKAGTVVALMSV

-630 LNKQV
+630 SNKQV

-649 FKNSYTLVTQG
+649 FKNSYTLITQS

-669 YNITVTATDS
+669 YNITVTATDF

-719 GAFLC
+719 GALLC

-733 AKNAYVSYSLLDGEI
+733 AENAYVSYSLLDGEI
-748 EGLPVASYVSIKPD
+748 EGLPVTSYVSIKSD
-762 SGNMYAVRSFD
+762 SGNIYAVRSFD

-779 FQVTVQAQD
+779 FQVVVQAQD
-788 AGIPPLSS
+788 AGVPPLSS
-796 TVTVYI
+796 TVTVHI

-831 SAYAGYLVTKIIA
+831 LAYAGYLVTKIIA

-855 FFYLVQ
+855 FFHLVQ

-867 FRIELHTGEIRTT
+867 FRVELHTGEIRTT

-886 STPTFNLT
+886 NPPTFNLT

-902 PSMSSSVSITIA
+902 PPMSSSVAITVA
-914 VVDRVSKIIPDRRRH
+914 VVDRVSTIIPDTRRH
-929 FKSPSNYSEVTL
+929 FKTLSNYSEITV

-958 IGLTIIKCY
+958 IGLAVIKCY
-967 RYSLYGCSCC
+967 RYSLYGDSCC
-977 AGCCTVRE
+977 AGFCGVRE
-985 RSAADQYKQA
+985 RCPAELYKQA

-1003 PQGLKVQ
+1003 PHGLKVQ

-1025 YCYKTCLTAGSG
+1025 YCYKACLTAGSG

-1045 TCGPTGTTGPSAV
+1045 TCGPTGTGPSAV
-1058 VTERHLTGQSGQSAQ
+1058 MTERHLTGQSGQSAQ
-1073 NLIILRNDSIT
+1073 NLIVLKNDSIT

-1100 LRAGMQSAVHMEEA
+1100 LKAGMQRGELYNLTMLYAYAVLCIWRRWESYVEDQE
-1114 GVLRGGPAGPDQQ
+1114 GLISSGQQSPVLLQVRA
-1127 WPTVSSAT
+1127 
-1135 AEPEGG
+1135 G

-1160 GPGNS
+1160 GPGNP

>member
-1 NTLLTHKDERR
+1 TADGQIVYSIAEETERGASVGNIAKDLGIDAATLSARKFRMITGSSKQYFNINASTGALSVNEPIDREQLCELKSVCLLNYE
-12 WSPVLVR
+12 
-19 VLVLQAAW
+19 LVL
-27 ALAGGQVRYSVE
+27 E
-39 EPLGGTVVGR
+39 NPL
-49 LAQDLGLEAGEA
+49 
-61 EARRLR
+61 
-67 LVAQGRRAS
+67 
-76 VEVSGASG
+76 
-84 ALVVSSRLDRE
+84 
-95 ELCGKSAPCALRLEV
+95 ELYRMEFKV
-110 LVERPLRVFHVELEV
+110 L
-125 TDINDNAPVFRV
+125 DINDNSP
-137 DEEALNIAESSVPGS
+137 S
-152 RFPLEG
+152 FPLSEYHINVPEFLSPGARFTLPNAQDLDEG
-158 ASDADIGANAQLSY
+158 A
-172 TLSPSEYFSLDQKG
+172 
-186 NNDQSA
+186 
-192 SLGLILIKA
+192 
-201 LDRETN
+201 
-207 PVHRLVL
+207 
-214 TASDGGRPSLTGTME
+214 
-229 LVISVLDAND
+229 
-239 NAPQFNQSVYKVKV
+239 
-253 LEGSELGTLL
+253 
-263 ITLSATD
+263 
-270 PDEGINSDIIYLFG
+270 
-284 KHVSTKVK
+284 
-292 EMFTIDENK
+292 
-301 GEIRIQDKL
+301 
-310 DYEERESYEIPV
+310 
-322 EARDK
+322 
-327 GSPPLSGHCKV
+327 
-338 LLELL
+338 
-343 DVNDNAPEVS
+343 
-353 VTSLSVPVP
+353 
-362 EDASVGTVVALLSVS
+362 
-377 DRDSG
+377 
-382 ANGRVRCWVWP
+382 
-393 ASPFGLEA
+393 
-401 TFSGSAQD
+401 
-409 PDVGTN
+409 N
-415 SVQNYLLSPNRHF
+415 SVQNYTLSPDRHF

-541 LFSVDPHSGEVRVN
+541 LFSVDPRSGEVRVN
-555 GTLDYEEASF
+555 GTLDYEEASS

-573 DQGPVSL
+573 DQGPVSM

-587 VNIVDANDNV
+587 VNIVDANDNA
-597 PEVQLTSLYSPV
+597 PEVELTSLYSPV

-641 GLPFALNS
+641 GLPFTLNS

-748 EGLPVASYVSIKPD
+748 EGLPVASFVSIKSD

-779 FQVTVQAQD
+779 FHVIVQAQD

-886 STPTFNLT
+886 STTTFNLT

-902 PSMSSSVSITIA
+902 PSMSSSVAITIA

-958 IGLTIIKCY
+958 IGLSIIKCY
-967 RYSLYGCSCC
+967 RYSLYGSSCC

-985 RSAADQYKQA
+985 RSPAELYKQA

-1025 YCYKTCLTAGSG
+1025 YCYKACLTAGSG

-1100 LRAGMQSAVHMEEA
+1100 LRAGMQRYVCLLCIWRRQESCVE
-1114 GVLRGGPAGPDQQ
+1114 DQQ
-1127 WPTVSSAT
+1127 GLISSGQQSPVLQQI
-1135 AEPEGG
+1135 EPEAG

>member
-1 NTLLTHKDERR
+1 GVL
-12 WSPVLVR
+12 LVR
-19 VLVLQAAW
+19 ERMDREALCELNPTCFLSLELVIEQ
-27 ALAGGQVRYSVE
+27 
-39 EPLGGTVVGR
+39 P
-49 LAQDLGLEAGEA
+49 
-61 EARRLR
+61 
-67 LVAQGRRAS
+67 
-76 VEVSGASG
+76 VEVHN
-84 ALVVSSRLDRE
+84 VEV
-95 ELCGKSAPCALRLEV
+95 EV
-110 LVERPLRVFHVELEV
+110 L
-125 TDINDNAPVFRV
+125 DINDNAPHFPRQ
-137 DEEALNIAESSVPGS
+137 DYRLEISESAVPGA
-152 RFPLEG
+152 RFHIE
-158 ASDADIGANAQLSY
+158 
-172 TLSPSEYFSLDQKG
+172 
-186 NNDQSA
+186 
-192 SLGLILIKA
+192 
-201 LDRETN
+201 
-207 PVHRLVL
+207 
-214 TASDGGRPSLTGTME
+214 
-229 LVISVLDAND
+229 
-239 NAPQFNQSVYKVKV
+239 
-253 LEGSELGTLL
+253 
-263 ITLSATD
+263 
-270 PDEGINSDIIYLFG
+270 
-284 KHVSTKVK
+284 
-292 EMFTIDENK
+292 
-301 GEIRIQDKL
+301 
-310 DYEERESYEIPV
+310 
-322 EARDK
+322 
-327 GSPPLSGHCKV
+327 
-338 LLELL
+338 
-343 DVNDNAPEVS
+343 
-353 VTSLSVPVP
+353 
-362 EDASVGTVVALLSVS
+362 
-377 DRDSG
+377 
-382 ANGRVRCWVWP
+382 
-393 ASPFGLEA
+393 
-401 TFSGSAQD
+401 SAQD

-415 SVQNYLLSPNRHF
+415 SVQSYQLSPSRHF

-434 FQSGSKLLELV
+434 FQSGSTLLELV

-504 SLPGTLV
+504 APPGTLV

-555 GTLDYEEASF
+555 GTLDYEEASS

-573 DQGPVSL
+573 DQGPVSM

-597 PEVQLTSLYSPV
+597 PEVILTSLYSPV
-609 PEDARSGTVVALMSV
+609 PEDAKAGTVVALMSV

-641 GLPFALNS
+641 GLPFTLNS
-649 FKNSYTLVTQG
+649 FKNSYTLITQG

-686 QKVIHVEISDINDN
+686 QKVIHVEVSDINDN

-719 GAFLC
+719 GVLLC

-733 AKNAYVSYSLLDGEI
+733 AENAYVSYSLLDGEI
-748 EGLPVASYVSIKPD
+748 EGLPVASYVSIKSD
-762 SGNMYAVRSFD
+762 SGNMYAVRTFD

-779 FQVTVQAQD
+779 FQVIVQAQD

-796 TVTVYI
+796 TVTVHI

-823 AALEMIPR
+823 GALEMIPR

-861 TSDPGL
+861 TSEPGL
-867 FRIELHTGEIRTT
+867 FRVELHTGEIRTT

-902 PSMSSSVSITIA
+902 PPMSSSVAITVA
-914 VVDRVSKIIPDRRRH
+914 VVDRVSKIIPDTRRH
-929 FKSPSNYSEVTL
+929 FKNPGNYSEITL

-952 VFLFTI
+952 VFLFTV
-958 IGLTIIKCY
+958 IGLTVIKCY
-967 RYSLYGCSCC
+967 RYSLYGDSCC
-977 AGCCTVRE
+977 AGFCGVRE
-985 RSAADQYKQA
+985 RCPAELYKQA
-995 NNNIDARL
+995 NNNIDSRL
-1003 PQGLKVQ
+1003 PHGLKVQ

-1025 YCYKTCLTAGSG
+1025 YCYKACLTAGSG

-1045 TCGPTGTTGPSAV
+1045 TCGPTGTGPSAV
-1058 VTERHLTGQSGQSAQ
+1058 MTERHLTGQSGQSAQ
-1073 NLIILRNDSIT
+1073 NLIILKNDSMT

-1090 PNPDWRYSAS
+1090 PHPDWRYRNAKVCTVFSHMKGMLCIWRRQESYVEAQEGLTS
-1100 LRAGMQSAVHMEEA
+1100 SGQQSPVLLQVRA
-1114 GVLRGGPAGPDQQ
+1114 
-1127 WPTVSSAT
+1127 
-1135 AEPEGG
+1135 G

-1160 GPGNS
+1160 GPGNP

>member
-1 NTLLTHKDERR
+1 TADGQIVYSIAEETERGASVGNIAKDLGIDAATLSARKFRMITGSSKQYFNINASTGALSVNEPIDREQLCELKSACLLNYE
-12 WSPVLVR
+12 
-19 VLVLQAAW
+19 LVL
-27 ALAGGQVRYSVE
+27 E
-39 EPLGGTVVGR
+39 NPL
-49 LAQDLGLEAGEA
+49 
-61 EARRLR
+61 
-67 LVAQGRRAS
+67 
-76 VEVSGASG
+76 
-84 ALVVSSRLDRE
+84 
-95 ELCGKSAPCALRLEV
+95 ELYRMEFKV
-110 LVERPLRVFHVELEV
+110 L
-125 TDINDNAPVFRV
+125 DINDNSP
-137 DEEALNIAESSVPGS
+137 S
-152 RFPLEG
+152 FPLSEYHINMPEFLSPGARFTLPNAQDLDEG
-158 ASDADIGANAQLSY
+158 A
-172 TLSPSEYFSLDQKG
+172 
-186 NNDQSA
+186 
-192 SLGLILIKA
+192 
-201 LDRETN
+201 
-207 PVHRLVL
+207 
-214 TASDGGRPSLTGTME
+214 
-229 LVISVLDAND
+229 
-239 NAPQFNQSVYKVKV
+239 
-253 LEGSELGTLL
+253 
-263 ITLSATD
+263 
-270 PDEGINSDIIYLFG
+270 NS
-284 KHVSTKVK
+284 
-292 EMFTIDENK
+292 
-301 GEIRIQDKL
+301 
-310 DYEERESYEIPV
+310 
-322 EARDK
+322 
-327 GSPPLSGHCKV
+327 
-338 LLELL
+338 
-343 DVNDNAPEVS
+343 
-353 VTSLSVPVP
+353 
-362 EDASVGTVVALLSVS
+362 
-377 DRDSG
+377 
-382 ANGRVRCWVWP
+382 
-393 ASPFGLEA
+393 
-401 TFSGSAQD
+401 D

-555 GTLDYEEASF
+555 GTLDYEEASS

-573 DQGPVSL
+573 DQGPVSM

-597 PEVQLTSLYSPV
+597 PEVKLTSLYSPV

-679 GSPPLSS
+679 GNPPLSS
-686 QKVIHVEISDINDN
+686 QKVIRVEVSDINDN

-748 EGLPVASYVSIKPD
+748 EGLPVASYVSIKSD

-779 FQVTVQAQD
+779 FQVIVQAQD
-788 AGIPPLSS
+788 AGTPPLSS

-802 YVVDENDHAPQILY
+802 YVMDENDHAPQILY

-855 FFYLVQ
+855 FFSLVQ

-902 PSMSSSVSITIA
+902 PSMSSSVAITIA

-967 RYSLYGCSCC
+967 RYSLYGSSCC

-985 RSAADQYKQA
+985 RSPAEGYKQA

-1025 YCYKTCLTAGSG
+1025 YCYKACLTAGSG

-1058 VTERHLTGQSGQSAQ
+1058 VAERHLTGQSGQSAQ

-1100 LRAGMQSAVHMEEA
+1100 LRAGMQRYVWLLCIWRRQESCVEEQQ
-1114 GVLRGGPAGPDQQ
+1114 GLISSGQRSPVLQQ
-1127 WPTVSSAT
+1127 VRA
-1135 AEPEGG
+1135 G

>member
-1 NTLLTHKDERR
+1 TANGQVAYSIAEETERGESVGNIAKDLGIDAATLSARKFRMITGSSKQYFNINASTGAVSVNE
-12 WSPVLVR
+12 PVDREQLCELKSVCLLNYE
-19 VLVLQAAW
+19 LVLENP
-27 ALAGGQVRYSVE
+27 LELYRVE
-39 EPLGGTVVGR
+39 F
-49 LAQDLGLEAGEA
+49 
-61 EARRLR
+61 
-67 LVAQGRRAS
+67 
-76 VEVSGASG
+76 
-84 ALVVSSRLDRE
+84 
-95 ELCGKSAPCALRLEV
+95 KV
-110 LVERPLRVFHVELEV
+110 L
-125 TDINDNAPVFRV
+125 DINDNSPSFPLR
-137 DEEALNIAESSVPGS
+137 EYHISVPEFLSPGA
-152 RFPLEG
+152 RFTLP
-158 ASDADIGANAQLSY
+158 NAQDL
-172 TLSPSEYFSLDQKG
+172 
-186 NNDQSA
+186 
-192 SLGLILIKA
+192 
-201 LDRETN
+201 
-207 PVHRLVL
+207 
-214 TASDGGRPSLTGTME
+214 
-229 LVISVLDAND
+229 
-239 NAPQFNQSVYKVKV
+239 
-253 LEGSELGTLL
+253 
-263 ITLSATD
+263 
-270 PDEGINSDIIYLFG
+270 DEGTNS
-284 KHVSTKVK
+284 
-292 EMFTIDENK
+292 
-301 GEIRIQDKL
+301 
-310 DYEERESYEIPV
+310 
-322 EARDK
+322 
-327 GSPPLSGHCKV
+327 
-338 LLELL
+338 
-343 DVNDNAPEVS
+343 
-353 VTSLSVPVP
+353 
-362 EDASVGTVVALLSVS
+362 
-377 DRDSG
+377 
-382 ANGRVRCWVWP
+382 
-393 ASPFGLEA
+393 
-401 TFSGSAQD
+401 D

-415 SVQNYLLSPNRHF
+415 SVQSYQLSPSRHF

-453 QSALQQLVLTA
+453 QSALEQLVLTA

-476 QISVRVVDTNDNPPA
+476 QISVRVMDTNDNPPA

-504 SLPGTLV
+504 APPGTLV

-555 GTLDYEEASF
+555 GTLDYEEASS

-573 DQGPVSL
+573 DQGPVSM

-597 PEVQLTSLYSPV
+597 PEVVLTSLYSPV
-609 PEDARSGTVVALMSV
+609 PEDAKAGTVVALMSV

-641 GLPFALNS
+641 GLPFTLNS

-679 GSPPLSS
+679 GTPPLSS

-700 PPRFEEP
+700 PPHFEEP
-707 VYSVYIPENNPL
+707 VYSVYVPENNPL
-719 GAFLC
+719 GALLC

-733 AKNAYVSYSLLDGEI
+733 AENAYVSYSLLDGEI
-748 EGLPVASYVSIKPD
+748 EGLPVASYVSIKSD

-779 FQVTVQAQD
+779 FQVVVQAKD

-855 FFYLVQ
+855 FFHLVQ

-902 PSMSSSVSITIA
+902 PPMSSSVAITVA
-914 VVDRVSKIIPDRRRH
+914 VVDRVSKIIPDTRRH
-929 FKSPSNYSEVTL
+929 LKSPSNYSEITL

-958 IGLTIIKCY
+958 IGLTVIKCY
-967 RYSLYGCSCC
+967 RYSLYGDSCC
-977 AGCCTVRE
+977 AGFCGVRE
-985 RSAADQYKQA
+985 RCPADLYKQA

-1003 PQGLKVQ
+1003 PPGLKVQ

-1025 YCYKTCLTAGSG
+1025 YCYKACLTAGSG

-1045 TCGPTGTTGPSAV
+1045 TCGPAGTGPSAV
-1058 VTERHLTGQSGQSAQ
+1058 MTERHLTGQSGQSAQ
-1073 NLIILRNDSIT
+1073 NLIVLKSDSVT

-1100 LRAGMQSAVHMEEA
+1100 LRAGMQRGELYNLTVISAYS
-1114 GVLRGGPAGPDQQ
+1114 VLCMWRRQESYVEDQEGLI
-1127 WPTVSSAT
+1127 SSGQRSPVLLQA
-1135 AEPEGG
+1135 G

-1160 GPGNS
+1160 GPGNP

>member
-1 NTLLTHKDERR
+1 TTRGQIVYSITEETERGVSIGNIAKDLGINAATLSSRKFRMITSSSKQYFNIDVSTGALTVKEPIDREQVCELK
-12 WSPVLVR
+12 STCFLNYE
-19 VLVLQAAW
+19 LVL
-27 ALAGGQVRYSVE
+27 E
-39 EPLGGTVVGR
+39 NPL
-49 LAQDLGLEAGEA
+49 
-61 EARRLR
+61 
-67 LVAQGRRAS
+67 
-76 VEVSGASG
+76 
-84 ALVVSSRLDRE
+84 
-95 ELCGKSAPCALRLEV
+95 ELYRMKFKV
-110 LVERPLRVFHVELEV
+110 L
-125 TDINDNAPVFRV
+125 DINDNSP
-137 DEEALNIAESSVPGS
+137 S
-152 RFPLEG
+152 FPLSEYHVKV
-158 ASDADIGANAQLSY
+158 AEF
-172 TLSPSEYFSLDQKG
+172 LSPGARFTLPMAQD
-186 NNDQSA
+186 
-192 SLGLILIKA
+192 
-201 LDRETN
+201 
-207 PVHRLVL
+207 
-214 TASDGGRPSLTGTME
+214 SD
-229 LVISVLDAND
+229 
-239 NAPQFNQSVYKVKV
+239 
-253 LEGSELGTLL
+253 EGS
-263 ITLSATD
+263 
-270 PDEGINSDIIYLFG
+270 
-284 KHVSTKVK
+284 
-292 EMFTIDENK
+292 
-301 GEIRIQDKL
+301 
-310 DYEERESYEIPV
+310 
-322 EARDK
+322 
-327 GSPPLSGHCKV
+327 
-338 LLELL
+338 
-343 DVNDNAPEVS
+343 
-353 VTSLSVPVP
+353 
-362 EDASVGTVVALLSVS
+362 
-377 DRDSG
+377 
-382 ANGRVRCWVWP
+382 NG
-393 ASPFGLEA
+393 
-401 TFSGSAQD
+401 D

-415 SVQNYLLSPNRHF
+415 SVQSYQLSPSHHF

-434 FQSGSKLLELV
+434 FQRGSKLLELV

-504 SLPGTLV
+504 ALPGTLV

-541 LFSVDPHSGEVRVN
+541 LFSVDPRSGEVRVN

-573 DQGPVSL
+573 DQGPVSM

-597 PEVQLTSLYSPV
+597 PEVELTSLYSPV
-609 PEDARSGTVVALMSV
+609 PEDAKAGTVVALMSV

-635 SLRIPP
+635 GLRIPP
-641 GLPFALNS
+641 GLPFTLNS

-660 KLDHEKAAA
+660 NLDREKAAS

-679 GSPPLSS
+679 GRPPLSS

-700 PPRFEEP
+700 PPHFEEP
-707 VYSVYIPENNPL
+707 AYSVYIPENNPL
-719 GAFLC
+719 GVLLC
-724 TIKATDPDV
+724 TVKATDPDV

-748 EGLPVASYVSIKPD
+748 EGLPVTSYVSIKSD
-762 SGNMYAVRSFD
+762 SGNIYAVHSFD

-779 FQVTVQAQD
+779 FQLVVQAQD

-802 YVVDENDHAPQILY
+802 YVTDENDHAPQILY

-831 SAYAGYLVTKIIA
+831 SANAGYLVTKVIA

-861 TSDPGL
+861 TSDSDL
-867 FRIELHTGEIRTT
+867 FRVELHSGEIRTT
-880 RKLGED
+880 RKLGEE
-886 STPTFNLT
+886 SAPTFNLT

-902 PSMSSSVSITIA
+902 PAMSSSVAINVA
-914 VVDRVSKIIPDRRRH
+914 VVDRVSKIIPDTRRH
-929 FKSPSNYSEVTL
+929 IKSTRNYSEITL

-952 VFLFTI
+952 VFLFAI
-958 IGLTIIKCY
+958 IGLIIIKCY
-967 RYSLYGCSCC
+967 RYSLYGDSCC
-977 AGCCTVRE
+977 AGFCGVRE
-985 RSAADQYKQA
+985 RCPAEMYKQA
-995 NNNIDARL
+995 NNNIDTRL
-1003 PQGLKVQ
+1003 PPGLKVQ

-1025 YCYKTCLTAGSG
+1025 YCYKACLTAGSG

-1045 TCGPTGTTGPSAV
+1045 TCGPTGTGPSAV
-1058 VTERHLTGQSGQSAQ
+1058 MTERHLTGQSGQSAQ
-1073 NLIILRNDSIT
+1073 NLIILKNGSIT

-1100 LRAGMQSAVHMEEA
+1100 LRAGMQRYGLYNLTMIYART
-1114 GVLRGGPAGPDQQ
+1114 VLCIWRKQESYVEDQEGLI
-1127 WPTVSSAT
+1127 SSGQQSPVLLQVRA
-1135 AEPEGG
+1135 G

-1160 GPGNS
+1160 GPGNP

>member
-1 NTLLTHKDERR
+1 MAAAARRRRGGAVALGLPPPSPPPPLLLLLLLLGLGAGR
-12 WSPVLVR
+12 
-19 VLVLQAAW
+19 A
-27 ALAGGQVRYSVE
+27 AGGPLRYSVRE
-39 EPLGGTVVGR
+39 ELPHGAFVGNVASDLGVDPRR
-49 LAQDLGLEAGEA
+49 LAARGARLTSGSGRQYLELELGRGVL
-61 EARRLR
+61 
-67 LVAQGRRAS
+67 LVRERM
-76 VEVSGASG
+76 
-84 ALVVSSRLDRE
+84 DRE
-95 ELCGKSAPCALRLEV
+95 ELCELSPTCFLSLELVIEQPIEVHNVEVEV
-110 LVERPLRVFHVELEV
+110 L
-125 TDINDNAPVFRV
+125 DINDNAPRFPRQ
-137 DEEALNIAESSVPGS
+137 DYRLEISESAVPGA
-152 RFPLEG
+152 RFHIE
-158 ASDADIGANAQLSY
+158 
-172 TLSPSEYFSLDQKG
+172 
-186 NNDQSA
+186 
-192 SLGLILIKA
+192 
-201 LDRETN
+201 
-207 PVHRLVL
+207 
-214 TASDGGRPSLTGTME
+214 
-229 LVISVLDAND
+229 
-239 NAPQFNQSVYKVKV
+239 
-253 LEGSELGTLL
+253 
-263 ITLSATD
+263 
-270 PDEGINSDIIYLFG
+270 
-284 KHVSTKVK
+284 
-292 EMFTIDENK
+292 
-301 GEIRIQDKL
+301 
-310 DYEERESYEIPV
+310 
-322 EARDK
+322 
-327 GSPPLSGHCKV
+327 
-338 LLELL
+338 
-343 DVNDNAPEVS
+343 
-353 VTSLSVPVP
+353 
-362 EDASVGTVVALLSVS
+362 
-377 DRDSG
+377 
-382 ANGRVRCWVWP
+382 
-393 ASPFGLEA
+393 
-401 TFSGSAQD
+401 SAQD

-415 SVQNYLLSPNRHF
+415 SVQSYQLSPSRHF

-476 QISVRVVDTNDNPPA
+476 QISVRVVDTNDNSPA
-491 FDRSTYTVSLLEN
+491 FDRSTYTVNLLEN
-504 SLPGTLV
+504 SPPGTLV

-555 GTLDYEEASF
+555 GTLDYEEASS

-573 DQGPVSL
+573 DQGPVSM

-597 PEVQLTSLYSPV
+597 PEVVLTSLYSPV
-609 PEDARSGTVVALMSV
+609 PEDAKSGTVVALMSV

-641 GLPFALNS
+641 GLPFMLNS

-719 GAFLC
+719 GVLLC

-733 AKNAYVSYSLLDGEI
+733 AENAYVSYSLLDREI
-748 EGLPVASYVSIKPD
+748 EGLPVTSYVSIKSD
-762 SGNMYAVRSFD
+762 SGNMYAVKSFD

-779 FQVTVQAQD
+779 FQVVVQAQD
-788 AGIPPLSS
+788 AGIPSLSS
-796 TVTVYI
+796 TVSVHI

-816 PTSTNTS
+816 PTSTNNS

-831 SAYAGYLVTKIIA
+831 LANAGYLVTKIIA

-855 FFYLVQ
+855 FYHLVQ
-861 TSDPGL
+861 TSDPDL
-867 FRIELHTGEIRTT
+867 FRVELHTGEIRTT
-880 RKLGED
+880 RKLREE
-886 STPTFNLT
+886 STPTYNLT

-902 PSMSSSVSITIA
+902 PPMSSSVAITVA
-914 VVDRVSKIIPDRRRH
+914 VVDRVSKIIPDTRRH
-929 FKSPSNYSEVTL
+929 IKSPSNYSEITL

-946 LSAISF
+946 LCAISF
-952 VFLFTI
+952 VFLFTV
-958 IGLTIIKCY
+958 IGLTVIKCY
-967 RYSLYGCSCC
+967 RYSLYGDSCC
-977 AGCCTVRE
+977 TGFCGVRE
-985 RSAADQYKQA
+985 RCPAELYKQA

-1003 PQGLKVQ
+1003 PHGLKVQ

-1025 YCYKTCLTAGSG
+1025 YCYKACLTAGSG

-1045 TCGPTGTTGPSAV
+1045 TCGPTATGPSAV

-1073 NLIILRNDSIT
+1073 NLIILKNDSIT

-1114 GVLRGGPAGPDQQ
+1114 GILRGGPGGPDQQ

-1135 AEPEGG
+1135 PEPEAG

-1160 GPGNS
+1160 GPGNP

>member
-1 NTLLTHKDERR
+1 
-12 WSPVLVR
+12 V
-19 VLVLQAAW
+19 AA
-27 ALAGGQVRYSVE
+27 AIRL
-39 EPLGGTVVGR
+39 GTVREILLSNKPLVYSI
-49 LAQDLGLEAGEA
+49 A
-61 EARRLR
+61 EETER
-67 LVAQGRRAS
+67 GAS
-76 VEVSGASG
+76 VGNIAKDLRIDAATLSARKFRMITGSSKQYFNINASTG
-84 ALVVSSRLDRE
+84 ALSVNEPIDRE
-95 ELCGKSAPCALRLEV
+95 QLCELKSLVIEQPIEVHNVEVEV
-110 LVERPLRVFHVELEV
+110 L
-125 TDINDNAPVFRV
+125 DINDNAPRFPRQ
-137 DEEALNIAESSVPGS
+137 DYRLEISESAVPGA
-152 RFPLEG
+152 RFHIE
-158 ASDADIGANAQLSY
+158 
-172 TLSPSEYFSLDQKG
+172 
-186 NNDQSA
+186 
-192 SLGLILIKA
+192 
-201 LDRETN
+201 
-207 PVHRLVL
+207 
-214 TASDGGRPSLTGTME
+214 
-229 LVISVLDAND
+229 
-239 NAPQFNQSVYKVKV
+239 
-253 LEGSELGTLL
+253 
-263 ITLSATD
+263 
-270 PDEGINSDIIYLFG
+270 
-284 KHVSTKVK
+284 
-292 EMFTIDENK
+292 
-301 GEIRIQDKL
+301 
-310 DYEERESYEIPV
+310 
-322 EARDK
+322 
-327 GSPPLSGHCKV
+327 
-338 LLELL
+338 
-343 DVNDNAPEVS
+343 
-353 VTSLSVPVP
+353 
-362 EDASVGTVVALLSVS
+362 
-377 DRDSG
+377 
-382 ANGRVRCWVWP
+382 
-393 ASPFGLEA
+393 
-401 TFSGSAQD
+401 SAQD

-415 SVQNYLLSPNRHF
+415 SVQSYQLSPSRHF

-504 SLPGTLV
+504 APPGTLV

-555 GTLDYEEASF
+555 GTLDYEEASS

-573 DQGPVSL
+573 DQGPVSM

-597 PEVQLTSLYSPV
+597 PEVVLTSLYSPV
-609 PEDARSGTVVALMSV
+609 PEDAKAGTVVALMSV

-641 GLPFALNS
+641 GLPFTLNS
-649 FKNSYTLVTQG
+649 FKNSYTLITQG

-686 QKVIHVEISDINDN
+686 QKVIHVDISDINDN
-700 PPRFEEP
+700 PPHFEEP

-719 GAFLC
+719 GALLC

-733 AKNAYVSYSLLDGEI
+733 DENAYVSYSLLDGEI
-748 EGLPVASYVSIKPD
+748 EGLPVASYVSIKSD

-779 FQVTVQAQD
+779 FQVVVQAQD

-796 TVTVYI
+796 SVTVHI

-831 SAYAGYLVTKIIA
+831 LAYAGYLVTKIIA

-855 FFYLVQ
+855 FFHLVQ

-867 FRIELHTGEIRTT
+867 FRVELHTGEIRTT

-886 STPTFNLT
+886 SAPTFNLT

-902 PSMSSSVSITIA
+902 PPMSSSVAITVA
-914 VVDRVSKIIPDRRRH
+914 VVDRVSKIIPDTRRH
-929 FKSPSNYSEVTL
+929 FKSPSNYSEITL

-958 IGLTIIKCY
+958 IGLTVIKCY
-967 RYSLYGCSCC
+967 RYSLYGDSCC
-977 AGCCTVRE
+977 AGFCGVRE
-985 RSAADQYKQA
+985 RCPAEIYKQA

-1003 PQGLKVQ
+1003 PHGLK
-1010 PHFIEVRGNGSLTKT
+1010 
-1025 YCYKTCLTAGSG
+1025 
-1037 SDTFMFYN
+1037 
-1045 TCGPTGTTGPSAV
+1045 
-1058 VTERHLTGQSGQSAQ
+1058 
-1073 NLIILRNDSIT
+1073 
-1084 PNEPKH
+1084 PKH

-1114 GVLRGGPAGPDQQ
+1114 GVIRGGPGGPDQQ

-1135 AEPEGG
+1135 PEPEAG

-1160 GPGNS
+1160 GPGNP

>member
-1 NTLLTHKDERR
+1 HGSGAGGGGERR
-12 WSPVLVR
+12 VLLW
-19 VLVLQAAW
+19 LVCVCVWESGAETL
-27 ALAGGQVRYSVE
+27 RYSVWE
-39 EPLGGTVVGR
+39 EMARDSSVGNVAR
-49 LAQDLGLEAGEA
+49 DLGLSPSQLA
-61 EARRLR
+61 ARKARVLELGR
-67 LVAQGRRAS
+67 GALLVRERMDREVLCELSPTCFLSLELVIEQPIEVHN
-76 VEVSGASG
+76 VEV
-84 ALVVSSRLDRE
+84 
-95 ELCGKSAPCALRLEV
+95 EV
-110 LVERPLRVFHVELEV
+110 L
-125 TDINDNAPVFRV
+125 DINDNAPRFPRQ
-137 DEEALNIAESSVPGS
+137 DYRLEISESAVPGA
-152 RFPLEG
+152 RFHIE
-158 ASDADIGANAQLSY
+158 
-172 TLSPSEYFSLDQKG
+172 
-186 NNDQSA
+186 
-192 SLGLILIKA
+192 
-201 LDRETN
+201 
-207 PVHRLVL
+207 
-214 TASDGGRPSLTGTME
+214 
-229 LVISVLDAND
+229 
-239 NAPQFNQSVYKVKV
+239 
-253 LEGSELGTLL
+253 
-263 ITLSATD
+263 
-270 PDEGINSDIIYLFG
+270 
-284 KHVSTKVK
+284 
-292 EMFTIDENK
+292 
-301 GEIRIQDKL
+301 
-310 DYEERESYEIPV
+310 
-322 EARDK
+322 
-327 GSPPLSGHCKV
+327 
-338 LLELL
+338 
-343 DVNDNAPEVS
+343 
-353 VTSLSVPVP
+353 
-362 EDASVGTVVALLSVS
+362 
-377 DRDSG
+377 
-382 ANGRVRCWVWP
+382 
-393 ASPFGLEA
+393 
-401 TFSGSAQD
+401 SAQD

-415 SVQNYLLSPNRHF
+415 SVQSYQLSPSHHF

-453 QSALQQLVLTA
+453 QSALLQLVLTA
-464 VDGGDPPKSGTA
+464 VDGGDPPRSGTA

-491 FDRSTYTVSLLEN
+491 FDRSTYTVNLLEN
-504 SLPGTLV
+504 SPPGTLV

-541 LFSVDPHSGEVRVN
+541 LFRVDPHSGEVRVN
-555 GTLDYEEASF
+555 GTLDYEEASS

-573 DQGPVSL
+573 DQGPVSM

-597 PEVQLTSLYSPV
+597 PEVVLTSLYSPV
-609 PEDARSGTVVALMSV
+609 PEDAKPGTVVALMSV

-641 GLPFALNS
+641 GLPFMLNS

-660 KLDHEKAAA
+660 NLDREKAAA

-686 QKVIHVEISDINDN
+686 QKVIHVVISDINDN
-700 PPRFEEP
+700 PPLFEEP
-707 VYSVYIPENNPL
+707 VYSVYVPENNPL
-719 GAFLC
+719 GVLLC

-733 AKNAYVSYSLLDGEI
+733 AENAYISYSLLDGEI
-748 EGLPVASYVSIKPD
+748 EGLPAASFVTIKSD
-762 SGNMYAVRSFD
+762 SGDMYAVKSFD

-779 FQVTVQAQD
+779 FHVVVQAQD
-788 AGIPPLSS
+788 AGIPSLSS

-802 YVVDENDHAPQILY
+802 YVVDVNDHAPEILY

-831 SAYAGYLVTKIIA
+831 SAHAGYLVTKIIA
-844 IDGDSGQNAWL
+844 IDGDS
-855 FFYLVQ
+855 
-861 TSDPGL
+861 DL

-880 RKLGED
+880 RKLREE

-902 PSMSSSVSITIA
+902 PPMSSSVAITVA
-914 VVDRVSKIIPDRRRH
+914 VVDRVSKIIPDTRRH
-929 FKSPSNYSEVTL
+929 IRSPSNYSEITL

-946 LSAISF
+946 LCSISF
-952 VFLFTI
+952 GWLIDPTDAHGYAECNPGTWKKQEEQTVGMRCSPGVMANTAVGIWMGLCSPYNRCCVFL
-958 IGLTIIKCY
+958 LNEK
-967 RYSLYGCSCC
+967 
-977 AGCCTVRE
+977 
-985 RSAADQYKQA
+985 KQ
-995 NNNIDARL
+995 
-1003 PQGLKVQ
+1003 
-1010 PHFIEVRGNGSLTKT
+1010 
-1025 YCYKTCLTAGSG
+1025 
-1037 SDTFMFYN
+1037 
-1045 TCGPTGTTGPSAV
+1045 
-1058 VTERHLTGQSGQSAQ
+1058 
-1073 NLIILRNDSIT
+1073 
-1084 PNEPKH
+1084 PKH

-1100 LRAGMQSAVHMEEA
+1100 LRAGMQSAVHLEEA
-1114 GVLRGGPAGPDQQ
+1114 GILRGGPGGPDQQ

-1135 AEPEGG
+1135 PEPEAG

>member
-1 NTLLTHKDERR
+1 TADGQVVYSIAEETERGASVGNVAKDLGIDAATLSARKFRMITGSSKQYFTINASTGALSVSEPIDREQLCELKNACLLNYE
-12 WSPVLVR
+12 
-19 VLVLQAAW
+19 LVL
-27 ALAGGQVRYSVE
+27 E
-39 EPLGGTVVGR
+39 NPL
-49 LAQDLGLEAGEA
+49 
-61 EARRLR
+61 
-67 LVAQGRRAS
+67 
-76 VEVSGASG
+76 
-84 ALVVSSRLDRE
+84 
-95 ELCGKSAPCALRLEV
+95 ELYRMEFKV
-110 LVERPLRVFHVELEV
+110 L
-125 TDINDNAPVFRV
+125 DINDNSPTFSLS
-137 DEEALNIAESSVPGS
+137 EYHINMPEFLSPGA
-152 RFPLEG
+152 RFTLP
-158 ASDADIGANAQLSY
+158 NAQD
-172 TLSPSEYFSLDQKG
+172 LD
-186 NNDQSA
+186 
-192 SLGLILIKA
+192 
-201 LDRETN
+201 E
-207 PVHRLVL
+207 
-214 TASDGGRPSLTGTME
+214 
-229 LVISVLDAND
+229 
-239 NAPQFNQSVYKVKV
+239 
-253 LEGSELGTLL
+253 
-263 ITLSATD
+263 
-270 PDEGINSDIIYLFG
+270 
-284 KHVSTKVK
+284 
-292 EMFTIDENK
+292 
-301 GEIRIQDKL
+301 
-310 DYEERESYEIPV
+310 
-322 EARDK
+322 
-327 GSPPLSGHCKV
+327 
-338 LLELL
+338 
-343 DVNDNAPEVS
+343 
-353 VTSLSVPVP
+353 
-362 EDASVGTVVALLSVS
+362 
-377 DRDSG
+377 
-382 ANGRVRCWVWP
+382 
-393 ASPFGLEA
+393 
-401 TFSGSAQD
+401 
-409 PDVGTN
+409 GTN
-415 SVQNYLLSPNRHF
+415 SVQNYTLSPDRHF

-504 SLPGTLV
+504 ALPGTLV

-526 VIYSFGSYTPQKVRQ
+526 VVYSFGSYTPQKVRE

-555 GTLDYEEASF
+555 GTLDYEEASS

-573 DQGPVSL
+573 DQGPVSM

-597 PEVQLTSLYSPV
+597 PEVVLTSLYSPV
-609 PEDARSGTVVALMSV
+609 PEDAKPGTVVALMSV

-635 SLRIPP
+635 SLHIPP
-641 GLPFALNS
+641 GLPFTLNS
-649 FKNSYTLVTQG
+649 FKNSYTLITQG
-660 KLDHEKAAA
+660 KLDREKAAA

-686 QKVIHVEISDINDN
+686 QKVIRVEISDINDN

-707 VYSVYIPENNPL
+707 VYSVYIPENNPV
-719 GAFLC
+719 GALLC

-733 AKNAYVSYSLLDGEI
+733 AENAYVTYSLLDGEI
-748 EGLPVASYVSIKPD
+748 EGQPVTSYVSIKSD

-779 FQVTVQAQD
+779 FQVVIQAQD
-788 AGIPPLSS
+788 AGIPLLSS

-802 YVVDENDHAPQILY
+802 YVMDENDHAPQILY

-855 FFYLVQ
+855 FFSLVQ

-886 STPTFNLT
+886 SAPSFNLT

-902 PSMSSSVSITIA
+902 PPMSSSVSITIA

-929 FKSPSNYSEVTL
+929 TKSPSNYSEITL

-952 VFLFTI
+952 VFVFTI
-958 IGLTIIKCY
+958 IGLTVIKCY
-967 RYSLYGCSCC
+967 RYSVYGDSCC
-977 AGCCTVRE
+977 AGFCGVRE
-985 RSAADQYKQA
+985 RCPAELYKQA

-1003 PQGLKVQ
+1003 PPGLKVQ

-1025 YCYKTCLTAGSG
+1025 YCYKACLTAGSG

-1045 TCGPTGTTGPSAV
+1045 TCGQTGTTGPSAV

-1073 NLIILRNDSIT
+1073 NLIILKNDSIT

-1100 LRAGMQSAVHMEEA
+1100 LRAGMQRGELYNLIMIYAYS
-1114 GVLRGGPAGPDQQ
+1114 VLCMWRRQESYVEDQEGLI
-1127 WPTVSSAT
+1127 SSGQQSPVLLQVRA
-1135 AEPEGG
+1135 G

-1154 SWTFKF
+1154 SWTFRF
-1160 GPGNS
+1160 GPGNP

>member
-1 NTLLTHKDERR
+1 TADGQIVYSIAEETECGASVGNIAKDLGIDAATLSARKFRMITGSSKQYFNINASTGALSVNEPIDREQLCELKSVCLLNYE
-12 WSPVLVR
+12 
-19 VLVLQAAW
+19 LVL
-27 ALAGGQVRYSVE
+27 E
-39 EPLGGTVVGR
+39 NPL
-49 LAQDLGLEAGEA
+49 
-61 EARRLR
+61 
-67 LVAQGRRAS
+67 
-76 VEVSGASG
+76 
-84 ALVVSSRLDRE
+84 
-95 ELCGKSAPCALRLEV
+95 ELYRMEFKV
-110 LVERPLRVFHVELEV
+110 L
-125 TDINDNAPVFRV
+125 DINDNSP
-137 DEEALNIAESSVPGS
+137 S
-152 RFPLEG
+152 FPLSEYHINMPEFLSPGARFTLPNAQDLDEG
-158 ASDADIGANAQLSY
+158 A
-172 TLSPSEYFSLDQKG
+172 
-186 NNDQSA
+186 
-192 SLGLILIKA
+192 
-201 LDRETN
+201 
-207 PVHRLVL
+207 
-214 TASDGGRPSLTGTME
+214 
-229 LVISVLDAND
+229 
-239 NAPQFNQSVYKVKV
+239 
-253 LEGSELGTLL
+253 
-263 ITLSATD
+263 
-270 PDEGINSDIIYLFG
+270 
-284 KHVSTKVK
+284 
-292 EMFTIDENK
+292 
-301 GEIRIQDKL
+301 
-310 DYEERESYEIPV
+310 
-322 EARDK
+322 
-327 GSPPLSGHCKV
+327 
-338 LLELL
+338 
-343 DVNDNAPEVS
+343 
-353 VTSLSVPVP
+353 
-362 EDASVGTVVALLSVS
+362 
-377 DRDSG
+377 
-382 ANGRVRCWVWP
+382 
-393 ASPFGLEA
+393 
-401 TFSGSAQD
+401 
-409 PDVGTN
+409 N
-415 SVQNYLLSPNRHF
+415 SVQNYTLSPDRHF

-526 VIYSFGSYTPQKVRQ
+526 VIYSFGSYTPLKVRQ

-555 GTLDYEEASF
+555 GTLDYEEASS

-587 VNIVDANDNV
+587 VNIVDANDNA
-597 PEVQLTSLYSPV
+597 PEVELTSLYSPV

-641 GLPFALNS
+641 GLPFTLNS

-748 EGLPVASYVSIKPD
+748 EGLPVASYVSIKSD
-762 SGNMYAVRSFD
+762 SGSMYAVRSFD

-779 FQVTVQAQD
+779 FQVIVQAQD

-855 FFYLVQ
+855 FFSLVQ

-886 STPTFNLT
+886 SSPTFNLT

-952 VFLFTI
+952 VFLFTV
-958 IGLTIIKCY
+958 IGLSIIKCY
-967 RYSLYGCSCC
+967 RYSLYGSSCC

-985 RSAADQYKQA
+985 RSPAELYKQA

-1025 YCYKTCLTAGSG
+1025 YCYKACLTAGSG

-1100 LRAGMQSAVHMEEA
+1100 LRAGMQRYVCLLCIWRRQQSCVEE
-1114 GVLRGGPAGPDQQ
+1114 QQ
-1127 WPTVSSAT
+1127 GLSSS
-1135 AEPEGG
+1135 GQQ
-1141 EVSPPVGAGVNSN
+1141 SPVPQQV
-1154 SWTFKF
+1154 
-1160 GPGNS
+1160 
-1165 KQGGPGELPDKFI
+1165 
-1178 IPGSPA
+1178 
-1184 IISIRQEPPNSQ
+1184 R
-1196 IDKSD
+1196 
-1201 FITFGKKE
+1201 
-1209 ETKKKKKK
+1209 
-1217 KKGNKTQEKK
+1217 
-1227 EKGNSTTE
+1227 
-1235 NSDQ
+1235 

>member
-1 NTLLTHKDERR
+1 MAAAARRSRGGAAVLGLLLLGLCAYRAT
-12 WSPVLVR
+12 
-19 VLVLQAAW
+19 
-27 ALAGGQVRYSVE
+27 GGPLRYSV
-39 EPLGGTVVGR
+39 
-49 LAQDLGLEAGEA
+49 
-61 EARRLR
+61 
-67 LVAQGRRAS
+67 
-76 VEVSGASG
+76 
-84 ALVVSSRLDRE
+84 RE
-95 ELCGKSAPCALRLEV
+95 ELPHGAFVGSVASDLGVDPRRLAARGARLTSGTGRQYLELELGRGALLVRERMDREALCELSPTCFLSLELVIEQPIEVHNVEVEV
-110 LVERPLRVFHVELEV
+110 L
-125 TDINDNAPVFRV
+125 DINDNAPCFPRQ
-137 DEEALNIAESSVPGS
+137 DYRLEISESAVPGA
-152 RFPLEG
+152 RFHIE
-158 ASDADIGANAQLSY
+158 
-172 TLSPSEYFSLDQKG
+172 
-186 NNDQSA
+186 
-192 SLGLILIKA
+192 
-201 LDRETN
+201 
-207 PVHRLVL
+207 
-214 TASDGGRPSLTGTME
+214 
-229 LVISVLDAND
+229 
-239 NAPQFNQSVYKVKV
+239 
-253 LEGSELGTLL
+253 
-263 ITLSATD
+263 
-270 PDEGINSDIIYLFG
+270 
-284 KHVSTKVK
+284 
-292 EMFTIDENK
+292 
-301 GEIRIQDKL
+301 
-310 DYEERESYEIPV
+310 
-322 EARDK
+322 
-327 GSPPLSGHCKV
+327 
-338 LLELL
+338 
-343 DVNDNAPEVS
+343 
-353 VTSLSVPVP
+353 
-362 EDASVGTVVALLSVS
+362 
-377 DRDSG
+377 
-382 ANGRVRCWVWP
+382 
-393 ASPFGLEA
+393 
-401 TFSGSAQD
+401 SAQD

-415 SVQNYLLSPNRHF
+415 SVQSYQLSPSRHF

-434 FQSGSKLLELV
+434 FQSGSKLLDLV

-453 QSALQQLVLTA
+453 QSALEQLVLTA

-476 QISVRVVDTNDNPPA
+476 QISVRVVDTNDNPPT
-491 FDRSTYTVSLLEN
+491 FDRSTYAVSLLEN
-504 SLPGTLV
+504 ALPGTLV
-511 VKLNASDPDEGSNGD
+511 VKLNASDPDEGSNGE

-555 GTLDYEEASF
+555 GTLDYEEASS
-565 YEIYVQAT
+565 YEIYVQAA
-573 DQGPVSL
+573 DQGPVSM

-587 VNIVDANDNV
+587 VNIVDANDNA
-597 PEVQLTSLYSPV
+597 PEVVLTSLYSPV
-609 PEDARSGTVVALMSV
+609 PEDAKAGTVVALMSV

-641 GLPFALNS
+641 GLPFTLNS

-660 KLDHEKAAA
+660 NLDHEKAAA

-679 GSPPLSS
+679 GNPPLSS

-719 GAFLC
+719 GAFMC

-733 AKNAYVSYSLLDGEI
+733 AENAYVTYSLLDGEI
-748 EGLPVASYVSIKPD
+748 EGLPVNSYVSIKSD
-762 SGNMYAVRSFD
+762 SGDMYAVRSFD

-779 FQVTVQAQD
+779 FQVVVQAQD
-788 AGIPPLSS
+788 AGIPSLSS
-796 TVTVYI
+796 TVTVHI

-855 FFYLVQ
+855 FFHLVQ

-867 FRIELHTGEIRTT
+867 FRVELHTGEIRTT

-902 PSMSSSVSITIA
+902 PPMSSSVAITVA
-914 VVDRVSKIIPDRRRH
+914 VVDRVSKIIPDKRRH
-929 FKSPSNYSEVTL
+929 LKSPSNYSEITI

-958 IGLTIIKCY
+958 IGLTNTVALLLVCVRCDFVTGHCCSSDLSFSGKILVL
-967 RYSLYGCSCC
+967 YSG
-977 AGCCTVRE
+977 
-985 RSAADQYKQA
+985 
-995 NNNIDARL
+995 
-1003 PQGLKVQ
+1003 
-1010 PHFIEVRGNGSLTKT
+1010 
-1025 YCYKTCLTAGSG
+1025 
-1037 SDTFMFYN
+1037 
-1045 TCGPTGTTGPSAV
+1045 
-1058 VTERHLTGQSGQSAQ
+1058 
-1073 NLIILRNDSIT
+1073 
-1084 PNEPKH
+1084 PKH

-1114 GVLRGGPAGPDQQ
+1114 GILRGGPGGPDQQ

-1135 AEPEGG
+1135 TEPEAG

-1160 GPGNS
+1160 GPGNP